1 MFGSKGRKERK
12 RLMALLL
19 AGAMV
24 LSGMGISPISVQAE
38 ETAVVQV
45 QETEPVETIV
55 EEQGEETVSGSDVV
69 VPEAEET
76 EVLETE
82 ETGETS
88 APAVQNA
95 DGIYVFEAAIDA
107 IISKLEKKAAIPEGK
122 YGTDNYFTLSGTATR
137 GNSNTYSAELGKT
150 ENGTLSFTVQGQASV
165 TISITS
171 TGSSNTSDF
180 ALLKSDGTKM
190 IPDGETTG
198 IITVYGTDPV
208 KEVKYSKLEA
218 GTYQMCS
225 PKDGNNTGRGVRLLS
240 AKVVDVPVSV
250 TKEYTF
256 DASTDAII
264 TKLEKKAAVPEG
276 KYGTDNYFTFS
287 GTVTRGNSSTF
298 SAEVGKTETGC
309 MSFAVQGQASVTIN
323 ITSTGSS
330 NTSDFALLK
339 SDGTKV
345 IPDGET
351 AGIITVYGTDPVKE
365 VKYSKLEAGTYQIC
379 SPKDGKNTGRGVRI
393 LSAKVSD
400 TTGGS
405 RPARADWSTVEAP
418 TLVSAKQITD
428 KNDIEVKGTGLVG
441 YDGADTLVITMKD
454 EAGTVVKTQSVAK
467 DGNDFTVTFTPENS
481 GKYVFSV
488 VATRDGEENKV
499 AENTLDVDFS
509 LVLATPVIS
518 SATSKGNNSVEVI
531 WGAVKEATGYIVT
544 AATEGE
550 QKVSVTTNADKTT
563 ALLTGLI
570 VGKAYTISVVAVRG
584 EDKTNPGT
592 ATVTVTAEAQRVWS
606 KSTYGS
612 STDSKNN
619 GVIGNANDGKV
630 TVYSEGGKG
639 KIVPGSTD
647 GLTFY
652 YTAIDPE
659 TENFTLTA
667 DIHVDSW
674 TLSNGQEGFG
684 MMVADAVGSNG
695 DGTAFWNNA
704 YQTIATKVEYY
715 WDGEDVTTDSSANK
729 ISMKL
734 GLGAISRLGVTADD
748 VAAIKNGTITMPAG
762 YVSETTTLE
771 TGAATKGPGTYNL
784 VGNWNK
790 KAEPT
795 GNLEN
800 LLTDFRLQIQRNN
813 TGYYLRYLDKD
824 NKVIKEVRYYD
835 LERTSLTQIDK
846 DNIYV
851 GFFASRNARITVSNI
866 DLKTITPADDEK
878 AEEREIEYVY
888 PINTIES
895 PAFSNSADYNLVY
908 YGNADGTLVVKDQ
921 NGKEVLNKEFKAL
934 TKETVALKLN
944 SGKNAF
950 TINFIPDKEYKPGEF
965 KLMTSYDPVTI
976 NHTVEY
982 KTVENNNIYV
992 SPNGKSNAAGTKDAP
1007 MDIYTAVKIAAPGQK
1022 ILIKEGT
1029 YNLSRTVKVER
1040 GINGT
1045 ADAMI
1050 YMIADP
1056 EAGSRPVF
1064 DFGGKCAGMILA
1076 GDYWYFQGFDVT
1088 RSADAQK
1095 GIQVSGNHNT
1105 LDRIKAYRNGN
1116 TGIQISR
1123 YLGTDQFDQW
1133 PAHNT
1138 ILNCSSYLNAD
1149 KGYED
1154 ADGFAAKLTVGQG
1167 NVFDGC
1173 IAAYNADDGWDLFAK
1188 VQSGSIGVVTIQ
1200 NCVAFKNG
1208 YILDENGREINAG
1221 NGNGFKMGGDSMPG
1235 AHVLKNSVAFANKA
1249 KGIDSNSCP
1258 DIKVYSSTTF
1268 DNESYNV
1275 AFYTNTAVNTAFA
1288 ADGILSYKVSNKV
1301 AEQFKLLGTQNAAD
1315 VKGATNYYFDGSK
1328 SVNNNGKEAA
1338 ASWFKSLDTASALKD
1353 GGITRNAD
1361 GTINMNGFLELTDE
1375 VPEGVGARMS
1385 GRTSGDITVTPDEPK
1400 QDDSKPENNNNNNN
1414 SNDNG
1419 SDSAGASSAPE
1430 TVNWN
1435 EVSSSVQDKVTE
1447 LAQNPAIAT
1456 VNMNIVCTGEVQV
1469 PQKVLNTIKGA
1480 NVTVAFHSG
1489 NGVAMSISGQDLKN
1503 KDLSKIQNIDLTVD
1517 QTSNN
1522 IPANVVAAKTSAPTR
1537 QLAIKD
1543 TGSFGV
1549 NVNIHVNVGKENAG
1563 KTANLY
1569 RYNAEKGRLEYCGS
1583 FTVTSNG
1590 QSMFALKRGGNYLV
1604 TVTERRPSESV
1615 WYAEGDYTVKP
1626 GDTLSKIAQRNH
1638 MTLAEL
1644 LRRNAQIT
1652 NRNLIKV
1659 GQRLNLN

>member
-1 MFGSKGRKERK
+1 MLGNRQGKKRK
-12 RLMALLL
+12 RWLALLL
-19 AGAMV
+19 AGAMI
-24 LSGMGISPISVQAE
+24 LSGMGTPSVVVQAE
-38 ETAVVQV
+38 ETDTVAV
-45 QETEPVETIV
+45 EAEAT
-55 EEQGEETVSGSDVV
+55 TVSGNENAETTEMQAADTQDDTQS
-69 VPEAEET
+69 VPEEAQIALLSEDVAVSAQDAAGDAEQYVLDAADLAQFTNGAKKDGEEQSAGT
-76 EVLETE
+76 DDYFTILWSSKSKVDGSKKSFEDGTAFTQRINLGGKLDVTNNKNGVSFKTTGAAEVKVYWVEGGDDNRQMALLTGSGTVVAK
-82 ETGETS
+82 TGETL
-88 APAVQNA
+88 AKNA
-95 DGIYVFEAAIDA
+95 AC
-107 IISKLEKKAAIPEGK
+107 ISVLK
-122 YGTDNYFTLSGTATR
+122 
-137 GNSNTYSAELGKT
+137 
-150 ENGTLSFTVQGQASV
+150 V
-165 TISITS
+165 T
-171 TGSSNTSDF
+171 
-180 ALLKSDGTKM
+180 
-190 IPDGETTG
+190 
-198 IITVYGTDPV
+198 
-208 KEVKYSKLEA
+208 EA
-218 GTYQMCS
+218 GTYYL
-225 PKDGNNTGRGVRLLS
+225 GGLENN
-240 AKVVDVPVSV
+240 
-250 TKEYTF
+250 
-256 DASTDAII
+256 
-264 TKLEKKAAVPEG
+264 
-276 KYGTDNYFTFS
+276 NYIF
-287 GTVTRGNSSTF
+287 
-298 SAEVGKTETGC
+298 
-309 MSFAVQGQASVTIN
+309 
-323 ITSTGSS
+323 
-330 NTSDFALLK
+330 
-339 SDGTKV
+339 KV
-345 IPDGET
+345 IVTE
-351 AGIITVYGTDPVKE
+351 
-365 VKYSKLEAGTYQIC
+365 
-379 SPKDGKNTGRGVRI
+379 
-393 LSAKVSD
+393 
-400 TTGGS
+400 TTGGTEK
-405 RPARADWSTVEAP
+405 PARADWSTVENP
-418 TLVSAKQITD
+418 EIISAVQNAGKVDVT
-428 KNDIEVKGTGLVG
+428 VKTNIG
-441 YDGADTLVITMKD
+441 YDGADKIEVAMSDAEGSVIGTAKSSKEGN
-454 EAGTVVKTQSVAK
+454 EAVVSFTPAASGTYT
-467 DGNDFTVTFTPENS
+467 FTV
-481 GKYVFSV
+481 K
-488 VATRDGEENKV
+488 AIRDGEEDKAGNSMN
-499 AENTLDVDFS
+499 ADF
-509 LVLATPVIS
+509 VLPLTAPKIS
-518 SATSKGNNSVEVI
+518 SATNVGKGAVALEWSE
-531 WGAVKEATGYIVT
+531 VKEAEKYVVTVEGTDNKTESTTT
-544 AATEGE
+544 AATISG
-550 QKVSVTTNADKTT
+550 
-563 ALLTGLI
+563 LT
-570 VGKAYTISVVAVRG
+570 VGNMYTISVVAVRG
-584 EDKTNPGT
+584 EDVSGKGT
-592 ATVTVTAEAQRVWS
+592 TEVTVVDEAQRVWRV
-606 KSTYGS
+606 STYGS

-684 MMVADAVGSNG
+684 MMAADAVGSNG

-704 YQTIATKVEYY
+704 YQAIATKVEYY
-715 WDGEDVTTDSSANK
+715 WDGEDVTTDISANK

-771 TGAATKGPGTYNL
+771 TGAAAKGPGTYNL

-800 LLTDFRLQIQRNN
+800 PLTDFRLQIQRNN

-835 LERTSLTQIDK
+835 LERNSLTQIDK

-878 AEEREIEYVY
+878 AEEREIQYVY

-895 PAFSNSADYNLVY
+895 PVFSNSADYNLVY

-944 SGKNAF
+944 SGKNTF

-1029 YNLSRTVKVER
+1029 YNLSSTVKVER

-1056 EAGSRPVF
+1056 EAGSRPVLDF
-1064 DFGGKCAGMILA
+1064 DGKCAGMILA

-1095 GIQVSGNHNT
+1095 GIQVSGNHNI
-1105 LDRIKAYRNGN
+1105 LDQIKAYKNGN

-1123 YLGTDQFDQW
+1123 YLGTDQFNQW

-1275 AFYTNTAVNTAFA
+1275 AFYTNTAVNTAFV

-1315 VKGATNYYFDGSK
+1315 VKGVTNYYFDGSK

-1338 ASWFKSLDTASALKD
+1338 ASWFKSLDTASALRD

-1400 QDDSKPENNNNNNN
+1400 QDDSKPENNNNNN

-1419 SDSAGASSAPE
+1419 SDSAGTSSAPE

-1447 LAQNPAIAT
+1447 IAQNPAIAT
-1456 VNMNIVCTGEVQV
+1456 VNMNMVCTGEVQV
-1469 PQKVLNTIKGA
+1469 PQKVLNTIKGT

-1517 QTSNN
+1517 QASNN

-1537 QLAIKD
+1537 QLEIKD

-1563 KTANLY
+1563 KTANMY

-1604 TVTERRPSESV
+1604 TVTEHRPSESV
-1615 WYAEGDYTVKP
+1615 WFAEGDYTIKP

-1652 NRNLIKV
+1652 NRNVIKV

>member
-1 MFGSKGRKERK
+1 MLGNRQGKKRK
-12 RLMALLL
+12 RWLALLL
-19 AGAMV
+19 AGAMI
-24 LSGMGISPISVQAE
+24 LSGMGTPSVVVQAE
-38 ETAVVQV
+38 ETDTVAV
-45 QETEPVETIV
+45 EAEAT
-55 EEQGEETVSGSDVV
+55 TVSGNENAETTEMQAADTQDDTQS
-69 VPEAEET
+69 VPEEAQIALLSEDVAVSAQDAAGNAEQYVLDAADLAQFTNGAKKDGEEQSAGT
-76 EVLETE
+76 DDYFTILWSSKSKVDGSKKSFEDGTAFTQRINLGGKLDVTNNKNGVSFKTTGAAEVKVYWVEGGDDNRQMALLTGSGTVVAKTE
-82 ETGETS
+82 ETL
-88 APAVQNA
+88 AKNA
-95 DGIYVFEAAIDA
+95 ACISVLKVTDA
-107 IISKLEKKAAIPEGK
+107 GTYYLGGLENN
-122 YGTDNYFTLSGTATR
+122 NYIF
-137 GNSNTYSAELGKT
+137 K
-150 ENGTLSFTVQGQASV
+150 VIV
-165 TISITS
+165 T
-171 TGSSNTSDF
+171 
-180 ALLKSDGTKM
+180 
-190 IPDGETTG
+190 ETTG
-198 IITVYGTDPV
+198 GT
-208 KEVKYSKLEA
+208 
-218 GTYQMCS
+218 
-225 PKDGNNTGRGVRLLS
+225 
-240 AKVVDVPVSV
+240 
-250 TKEYTF
+250 
-256 DASTDAII
+256 
-264 TKLEKKAAVPEG
+264 EK
-276 KYGTDNYFTFS
+276 
-287 GTVTRGNSSTF
+287 
-298 SAEVGKTETGC
+298 
-309 MSFAVQGQASVTIN
+309 
-323 ITSTGSS
+323 
-330 NTSDFALLK
+330 
-339 SDGTKV
+339 
-345 IPDGET
+345 
-351 AGIITVYGTDPVKE
+351 
-365 VKYSKLEAGTYQIC
+365 
-379 SPKDGKNTGRGVRI
+379 
-393 LSAKVSD
+393 
-400 TTGGS
+400 
-405 RPARADWSTVEAP
+405 PARADWSTVENP
-418 TLVSAKQITD
+418 EIISAVQNAGKVDVT
-428 KNDIEVKGTGLVG
+428 VKTNIG
-441 YDGADTLVITMKD
+441 YDGADKIEVAMSDAEGSVI
-454 EAGTVVKTQSVAK
+454 GTAKSSKEGNKAVVSFTPAAS
-467 DGNDFTVTFTPENS
+467 GTYTFTV
-481 GKYVFSV
+481 K
-488 VATRDGEENKV
+488 AIRDGEEDKAGNSMN
-499 AENTLDVDFS
+499 ADF
-509 LVLATPVIS
+509 VLPLTAPKIS
-518 SATSKGNNSVEVI
+518 SATNVGKGAVALEWSE
-531 WGAVKEATGYIVT
+531 VKEAEKYVVTVEGTDNKTESTTT
-544 AATEGE
+544 AATISG
-550 QKVSVTTNADKTT
+550 
-563 ALLTGLI
+563 LT
-570 VGKAYTISVVAVRG
+570 VGNMYTISVVAVRG
-584 EDKTNPGT
+584 EDVSGKGT
-592 ATVTVTAEAQRVWS
+592 TEVTVVDEAQRVWRV
-606 KSTYGS
+606 STYGS

-684 MMVADAVGSNG
+684 MMAADAVGSNG

-704 YQTIATKVEYY
+704 YQAIATKVEYY
-715 WDGEDVTTDSSANK
+715 WDGEDVTTDISANK

-771 TGAATKGPGTYNL
+771 TGAATNGPGTYNL

-800 LLTDFRLQIQRNN
+800 LLADFRLQIQRNN

-835 LERTSLTQIDK
+835 LERNSLTQIDK

-866 DLKTITPADDEK
+866 DLKTISPADDEK
-878 AEEREIEYVY
+878 AEEREIQYVY

-895 PAFSNSADYNLVY
+895 PVFSNSADYNLVY

-921 NGKEVLNKEFKAL
+921 NGKEVLNKEFKAF

-944 SGKNAF
+944 SGKNTF

-1029 YNLSRTVKVER
+1029 YNLSGTVKVER

-1095 GIQVSGNHNT
+1095 GIQVSGNHNI
-1105 LDRIKAYRNGN
+1105 LDQIKAYKNGN

-1123 YLGTDQFDQW
+1123 YLGTDQFNQW

-1275 AFYTNTAVNTAFA
+1275 AFYTNTAVNTAFV

-1315 VKGATNYYFDGSK
+1315 VKGVTNYYFDGSK

-1338 ASWFKSLDTASALKD
+1338 ASWFKSLDTASALRD

-1385 GRTSGDITVTPDEPK
+1385 GRISGDITVTPDEPK

-1414 SNDNG
+1414 NSNDNG
-1419 SDSAGASSAPE
+1419 SDSAGTSSAPE

-1447 LAQNPAIAT
+1447 IAQNPAIAT
-1456 VNMNIVCTGEVQV
+1456 VNMNMVCTGEVQV
-1469 PQKVLNTIKGA
+1469 PQKVLNTIKGT

-1517 QTSNN
+1517 QASNN
-1522 IPANVVAAKTSAPTR
+1522 IPANVVAAKTSAPTS
-1537 QLAIKD
+1537 QLEIKD

-1563 KTANLY
+1563 KTANMY

-1604 TVTERRPSESV
+1604 TVTEHRPSESV
-1615 WYAEGDYTVKP
+1615 WFAEGDYTIKP

-1652 NRNLIKV
+1652 NRNVIKV

>member
-1 MFGSKGRKERK
+1 MFGGKGRKERK
-12 RLMALLL
+12 RWMALLL

-38 ETAVVQV
+38 ETATAVEQV

-55 EEQGEETVSGSDVV
+55 EEQGEETVSGGDIE
-69 VPEAEET
+69 VPEVEET

-82 ETGETS
+82 EISEV
-88 APAVQNA
+88 AVQAAEVTVPVVQNTSGNSDGYVLDAAELATFGA
-95 DGIYVFEAAIDA
+95 DTKKDGDEETAGTDKYFTIHYSAGTKVEAKEKEFTDGYKSVNRINFAGAVKKTQNSISFTTTGKAKVKVYWGAADANREMA
-107 IISKLEKKAAIPEGK
+107 IINDS
-122 YGTDNYFTLSGTATR
+122 
-137 GNSNTYSAELGKT
+137 GKT
-150 ENGTLSFTVQGQASV
+150 IAV
-165 TISITS
+165 T
-171 TGSSNTSDF
+171 
-180 ALLKSDGTKM
+180 
-190 IPDGETTG
+190 
-198 IITVYGTDPV
+198 
-208 KEVKYSKLEA
+208 EVKPAKDQLCCWEVTLDDA
-218 GTYQMCS
+218 GTYYLGGS
-225 PKDGNNTGRGVRLLS
+225 
-240 AKVVDVPVSV
+240 
-250 TKEYTF
+250 
-256 DASTDAII
+256 
-264 TKLEKKAAVPEG
+264 EKKNYIFRVEVTEG
-276 KYGTDNYFTFS
+276 EQEEIS
-287 GTVTRGNSSTF
+287 
-298 SAEVGKTETGC
+298 
-309 MSFAVQGQASVTIN
+309 
-323 ITSTGSS
+323 
-330 NTSDFALLK
+330 
-339 SDGTKV
+339 
-345 IPDGET
+345 
-351 AGIITVYGTDPVKE
+351 
-365 VKYSKLEAGTYQIC
+365 
-379 SPKDGKNTGRGVRI
+379 
-393 LSAKVSD
+393 
-400 TTGGS
+400 
-405 RPARADWSTVEAP
+405 RADWSTVDAP
-418 TLVSAKQITD
+418 EIT
-428 KNDIEVKGTGLVG
+428 EVKQSGEKIDITVKAVVG
-441 YDGADTLVITMKD
+441 NDGADKIVVTLQNEENTEVGNVTSSAKKDKHTVSITPDKS
-454 EAGTVVKTQSVAK
+454 GTYTA
-467 DGNDFTVTFTPENS
+467 
-481 GKYVFSV
+481 SV
-488 VATRDGEENKV
+488 VATREGETDKAGNNMEV
-499 AENTLDVDFS
+499 YFS
-509 LVLATPVIS
+509 LPLATPVIS
-518 SATSKGNNSVEVI
+518 SATSKGNGAVEVV
-531 WGAVKEATGYIVT
+531 WSAVKEATGYAVT
-544 AATEGE
+544 ATAEGE
-550 QKVSVTTNADKTT
+550 NEVSKVVTADETT
-563 ALLTGLI
+563 ALLEKLK
-570 VGKAYTISVVAVRG
+570 VGKTYTISVVAVRG
-584 EDKTNPGT
+584 TENSEAGKT
-592 ATVTVTAEAQRVWS
+592 TVKMTAEAQRVWS

-684 MMVADAVGSNG
+684 MMAADAVGSNG
-695 DGTAFWNNA
+695 DGTAFWNNT
-704 YQTIATKVEYY
+704 YQAIATKVEYY

-800 LLTDFRLQIQRNN
+800 PLTDFRLQIQRNN

-934 TKETVALKLN
+934 AKETVALKLN
-944 SGKNAF
+944 NGKNAF

-1029 YNLSRTVKVER
+1029 YNLSSTVKVER

-1088 RSADAQK
+1088 GSADAQK
-1095 GIQVSGNHNT
+1095 GIQVSSNHNI
-1105 LDRIKAYRNGN
+1105 LDRIKAYKNGN

-1123 YLGTDQFDQW
+1123 YLGTDQFNQW

-1268 DNESYNV
+1268 DNGSYNV

-1328 SVNNNGKEAA
+1328 SVNNNGKEAT

-1385 GRTSGDITVTPDEPK
+1385 GRISGDITVIPDEPK
-1400 QDDSKPENNNNNNN
+1400 QDDSKPENNNNN

-1419 SDSAGASSAPE
+1419 SDSAGTSSTPE

-1447 LAQNPAIAT
+1447 IAQNPAIAT
-1456 VNMNIVCTGEVQV
+1456 VNMNMVCTGEVQV
-1469 PQKVLNTIKGA
+1469 PQKVLNTIKGT

-1522 IPANVVAAKTSAPTR
+1522 IPASVVAAKTSAPTR

-1615 WYAEGDYTVKP
+1615 WFAEGNYIVKA

-1638 MTLAEL
+1638 MTLTEL

>member
-1 MFGSKGRKERK
+1 MLITEVNGGMEMFGGKGRKKRK
-12 RLMALLL
+12 RWMALLL

-38 ETAVVQV
+38 ETATAVEQV

-55 EEQGEETVSGSDVV
+55 EEQGEETVSGGDIE
-69 VPEAEET
+69 VPEVEET

-82 ETGETS
+82 EISEV
-88 APAVQNA
+88 AVQAAEVTVPVVQNTSGNSDGYVLDAAELATFGA
-95 DGIYVFEAAIDA
+95 DTKKDGDEETAGTDKYFTIHYSAGTKVEAKEKEFTDGYKSVNRINFAGAVKKTQNSISFTTTGKAKVKVYWGAADANREMA
-107 IISKLEKKAAIPEGK
+107 IINDS
-122 YGTDNYFTLSGTATR
+122 
-137 GNSNTYSAELGKT
+137 GKT
-150 ENGTLSFTVQGQASV
+150 IAV
-165 TISITS
+165 T
-171 TGSSNTSDF
+171 
-180 ALLKSDGTKM
+180 
-190 IPDGETTG
+190 
-198 IITVYGTDPV
+198 
-208 KEVKYSKLEA
+208 EVKPAKDQLCCWEVTLEDA
-218 GTYQMCS
+218 GTYYLGGS
-225 PKDGNNTGRGVRLLS
+225 
-240 AKVVDVPVSV
+240 
-250 TKEYTF
+250 
-256 DASTDAII
+256 
-264 TKLEKKAAVPEG
+264 EKKNYIFRVEVTEG
-276 KYGTDNYFTFS
+276 EQEEIS
-287 GTVTRGNSSTF
+287 
-298 SAEVGKTETGC
+298 
-309 MSFAVQGQASVTIN
+309 
-323 ITSTGSS
+323 
-330 NTSDFALLK
+330 
-339 SDGTKV
+339 
-345 IPDGET
+345 
-351 AGIITVYGTDPVKE
+351 
-365 VKYSKLEAGTYQIC
+365 
-379 SPKDGKNTGRGVRI
+379 
-393 LSAKVSD
+393 
-400 TTGGS
+400 
-405 RPARADWSTVEAP
+405 RADWSTVAAP
-418 TLVSAKQITD
+418 EIA
-428 KNDIEVKGTGLVG
+428 EVKQSGGKIDITVKAVVG
-441 YDGADTLVITMKD
+441 NDGADKIVITLQNEENTEVGNVTSSAKKD
-454 EAGTVVKTQSVAK
+454 KHTVSITPDKSGTYTA
-467 DGNDFTVTFTPENS
+467 
-481 GKYVFSV
+481 SV
-488 VATRDGEENKV
+488 VATREGETDKAGNNMEV
-499 AENTLDVDFS
+499 YFS
-509 LVLATPVIS
+509 LPLATPVIS
-518 SATSKGNNSVEVI
+518 SATSKGNGAVEVV
-531 WGAVKEATGYIVT
+531 WSAVKEATGYAVT
-544 AATEGE
+544 ATAEGE
-550 QKVSVTTNADKTT
+550 NEVSKAVTADETT
-563 ALLTGLI
+563 ALLEGLT
-570 VGKAYTISVVAVRG
+570 VGKTYTINVVAVRG
-584 EDKTNPGT
+584 EDETKPGT

-684 MMVADAVGSNG
+684 MMAADAVGSNG
-695 DGTAFWNNA
+695 DGTAFWNNT
-704 YQTIATKVEYY
+704 YQAIATKVEYY

-800 LLTDFRLQIQRNN
+800 PLTDFRLQIQRNN

-944 SGKNAF
+944 NGKNAF

-1029 YNLSRTVKVER
+1029 YNLSGTVKVER

-1095 GIQVSGNHNT
+1095 GIQVSGNHNI
-1105 LDRIKAYRNGN
+1105 LDQIKAYKNGN

-1123 YLGTDQFDQW
+1123 YLGTDQFNQW

-1275 AFYTNTAVNTAFA
+1275 AFYTNTAVNTAFV

-1315 VKGATNYYFDGSK
+1315 VKGVTNYYFDGSK

-1385 GRTSGDITVTPDEPK
+1385 GRISGDITVTPDEPK
-1400 QDDSKPENNNNNNN
+1400 QDDSKPENNNNN

-1419 SDSAGASSAPE
+1419 SDSAGTSSAPE

-1447 LAQNPAIAT
+1447 IAQNPAIAT
-1456 VNMNIVCTGEVQV
+1456 VNMNMVCTGEVQV
-1469 PQKVLNTIKGA
+1469 PQKVLNTIKGT

-1517 QTSNN
+1517 QASNN
-1522 IPANVVAAKTSAPTR
+1522 IPANVVAAKTSVPTR
-1537 QLAIKD
+1537 QLVIKD

-1563 KTANLY
+1563 KTANMY

-1604 TVTERRPSESV
+1604 TVTEHRPSESV
-1615 WYAEGDYTVKP
+1615 WFAEGDYTIKP

-1652 NRNLIKV
+1652 NRNVIKV

>member
-1 MFGSKGRKERK
+1 MEMLGNRQGKKRK
-12 RLMALLL
+12 RWLALLL
-19 AGAMV
+19 AGAMI
-24 LSGMGISPISVQAE
+24 LSGMGTPSVVVQAE
-38 ETAVVQV
+38 ETDTVAV
-45 QETEPVETIV
+45 EAEAT
-55 EEQGEETVSGSDVV
+55 TVSGNENAETTEMQAADTQDDTQS
-69 VPEAEET
+69 VPEEAQIALLSEDVAVSAQDAAGDAEQYVLDATDLAQFTNGAKKDGEEQSAGT
-76 EVLETE
+76 DDYFTILWSSKSKVDGSKKSFEDGTAFTQRINLGGKLDVTNNKNGVSFKTTGAAEVKVYWVEGGDDNRQMALLTGSGTVVAKTE
-82 ETGETS
+82 ETL
-88 APAVQNA
+88 AKNA
-95 DGIYVFEAAIDA
+95 ACISVLKVTDA
-107 IISKLEKKAAIPEGK
+107 GTYYLGGLENN
-122 YGTDNYFTLSGTATR
+122 NYIF
-137 GNSNTYSAELGKT
+137 K
-150 ENGTLSFTVQGQASV
+150 VIV
-165 TISITS
+165 T
-171 TGSSNTSDF
+171 
-180 ALLKSDGTKM
+180 
-190 IPDGETTG
+190 ETTG
-198 IITVYGTDPV
+198 GT
-208 KEVKYSKLEA
+208 
-218 GTYQMCS
+218 
-225 PKDGNNTGRGVRLLS
+225 
-240 AKVVDVPVSV
+240 
-250 TKEYTF
+250 
-256 DASTDAII
+256 
-264 TKLEKKAAVPEG
+264 EK
-276 KYGTDNYFTFS
+276 
-287 GTVTRGNSSTF
+287 
-298 SAEVGKTETGC
+298 
-309 MSFAVQGQASVTIN
+309 
-323 ITSTGSS
+323 
-330 NTSDFALLK
+330 
-339 SDGTKV
+339 
-345 IPDGET
+345 
-351 AGIITVYGTDPVKE
+351 
-365 VKYSKLEAGTYQIC
+365 
-379 SPKDGKNTGRGVRI
+379 
-393 LSAKVSD
+393 
-400 TTGGS
+400 
-405 RPARADWSTVEAP
+405 PARADWSTVENP
-418 TLVSAKQITD
+418 EIISAVQNAGKVDVT
-428 KNDIEVKGTGLVG
+428 VKTNIG
-441 YDGADTLVITMKD
+441 YDGADKIEVAMSDAEGSVI
-454 EAGTVVKTQSVAK
+454 GTAKSSKEGNKAVVSFTPAAS
-467 DGNDFTVTFTPENS
+467 GTYTFTV
-481 GKYVFSV
+481 K
-488 VATRDGEENKV
+488 AIRDGEEDKAGNSMN
-499 AENTLDVDFS
+499 ADF
-509 LVLATPVIS
+509 VLPLTAPKIS
-518 SATSKGNNSVEVI
+518 SATNVGKGAVALEWSE
-531 WGAVKEATGYIVT
+531 VKEAEKYVVTVEGTDNKTESTTT
-544 AATEGE
+544 AATISG
-550 QKVSVTTNADKTT
+550 
-563 ALLTGLI
+563 LT
-570 VGKAYTISVVAVRG
+570 VGNMYTISVVAVRG
-584 EDKTNPGT
+584 EDVSGKGT
-592 ATVTVTAEAQRVWS
+592 TEVTVVDEAQRVWRV
-606 KSTYGS
+606 STYGS

-684 MMVADAVGSNG
+684 MMAADAVGSNG

-704 YQTIATKVEYY
+704 YQAIVTKVEYY

-795 GNLEN
+795 GSLEN
-800 LLTDFRLQIQRNN
+800 PLTDFRLQIQRNN

-835 LERTSLTQIDK
+835 LERNSLTQIDK

-895 PAFSNSADYNLVY
+895 PVFSNSADYNLVY

-944 SGKNAF
+944 SGKNTF
-950 TINFIPDKEYKPGEF
+950 TIKFIPDKEYKPGEF

-992 SPNGKSNAAGTKDAP
+992 SPNGKSNAAGTRDDP

-1029 YNLSRTVKVER
+1029 YDLSSTVKVER

-1095 GIQVSGNHNT
+1095 GIQVSGNHNI
-1105 LDRIKAYRNGN
+1105 LDRIKAYKNGN

-1123 YLGTDQFDQW
+1123 YLGTDQFNQW

-1315 VKGATNYYFDGSK
+1315 VKGVTNYYFDGSK
-1328 SVNNNGKEAA
+1328 TVNNNGKEAA

-1375 VPEGVGARMS
+1375 VPGGVGTRMS

-1400 QDDSKPENNNNNNN
+1400 QDDSKSDN
-1414 SNDNG
+1414 STNG
-1419 SDSAGASSAPE
+1419 DTGSTGSAATSSAPE

-1447 LAQNPAIAT
+1447 ITQNPAIAT
-1456 VNMNIVCTGEVQV
+1456 VNMNMVCTGEVQV
-1469 PQKVLNTIKGA
+1469 PQKVLNTIKGT

-1489 NGVAMSISGQDLKN
+1489 NGIAMSISGQDLKN

-1517 QTSNN
+1517 QASNN
-1522 IPANVVAAKTSAPTR
+1522 IPANVVTAKTSAPTR

-1563 KTANLY
+1563 KTANMY

-1615 WYAEGDYTVKP
+1615 WFAEGNYIVKA

-1638 MTLAEL
+1638 MTLTEL
-1644 LRRNAQIT
+1644 LRRNTQIT

>member
-1 MFGSKGRKERK
+1 MEMLGNRQGKKRK
-12 RLMALLL
+12 RWLALLL
-19 AGAMV
+19 AGAMI
-24 LSGMGISPISVQAE
+24 LSGMGTPSVVVQAE
-38 ETAVVQV
+38 ETDTVAV
-45 QETEPVETIV
+45 EAEAT
-55 EEQGEETVSGSDVV
+55 TVSGNENAETTEMQAADTQDDTQS
-69 VPEAEET
+69 VPEEAQIALLSEDVAVSAQDAAGDAEQYVLDAADLAQFTNGAKKDGEEQSAGT
-76 EVLETE
+76 DDYFTILWSSKSKVDGSKKSFEDGTAFTQRINLGGKLDVTNNKNGVSFKTTGAAEVKVYWVEGGDDNRQMALLTGSGTVVAK
-82 ETGETS
+82 TGETL
-88 APAVQNA
+88 AKNA
-95 DGIYVFEAAIDA
+95 TC
-107 IISKLEKKAAIPEGK
+107 ISVLK
-122 YGTDNYFTLSGTATR
+122 
-137 GNSNTYSAELGKT
+137 
-150 ENGTLSFTVQGQASV
+150 V
-165 TISITS
+165 T
-171 TGSSNTSDF
+171 
-180 ALLKSDGTKM
+180 
-190 IPDGETTG
+190 
-198 IITVYGTDPV
+198 
-208 KEVKYSKLEA
+208 EA
-218 GTYQMCS
+218 GTYYL
-225 PKDGNNTGRGVRLLS
+225 GGLENNNYIF
-240 AKVVDVPVSV
+240 KVIV
-250 TKEYTF
+250 
-256 DASTDAII
+256 
-264 TKLEKKAAVPEG
+264 
-276 KYGTDNYFTFS
+276 
-287 GTVTRGNSSTF
+287 
-298 SAEVGKTETGC
+298 TET
-309 MSFAVQGQASVTIN
+309 
-323 ITSTGSS
+323 TGS
-330 NTSDFALLK
+330 TEK
-339 SDGTKV
+339 
-345 IPDGET
+345 
-351 AGIITVYGTDPVKE
+351 
-365 VKYSKLEAGTYQIC
+365 
-379 SPKDGKNTGRGVRI
+379 
-393 LSAKVSD
+393 
-400 TTGGS
+400 
-405 RPARADWSTVEAP
+405 PARADWSTVENP
-418 TLVSAKQITD
+418 EIISAVQNAGKVDVT
-428 KNDIEVKGTGLVG
+428 VKTNIG
-441 YDGADTLVITMKD
+441 YDGADKIEVAMSDAEGSVIGTAKSSKEGN
-454 EAGTVVKTQSVAK
+454 EAVVSFTPAASGTYT
-467 DGNDFTVTFTPENS
+467 FTV
-481 GKYVFSV
+481 K
-488 VATRDGEENKV
+488 AIRDGEEDKAGNSMN
-499 AENTLDVDFS
+499 ADF
-509 LVLATPVIS
+509 VLPLTAPKIS
-518 SATSKGNNSVEVI
+518 SATNVGKGAVALEWSK
-531 WGAVKEATGYIVT
+531 VKEAEKYVVTVEGTDNKTESTTT
-544 AATEGE
+544 AATISG
-550 QKVSVTTNADKTT
+550 
-563 ALLTGLI
+563 LT
-570 VGKAYTISVVAVRG
+570 VGNMYTISVVAVRG
-584 EDKTNPGT
+584 EDVSGKGT
-592 ATVTVTAEAQRVWS
+592 TEVTVVDEAQRVWRV
-606 KSTYGS
+606 STYGS

-684 MMVADAVGSNG
+684 MMAADAVGSNG

-704 YQTIATKVEYY
+704 YQAIVTKVEYY

-800 LLTDFRLQIQRNN
+800 PLTDFRLQIQRNN

-835 LERTSLTQIDK
+835 LERNSLTQIDK

-878 AEEREIEYVY
+878 AEEREIQYVY

-895 PAFSNSADYNLVY
+895 PVFSNSADYNLIY

-944 SGKNAF
+944 SGKNTF

-1029 YNLSRTVKVER
+1029 YNLSGTVKVER

-1056 EAGSRPVF
+1056 EAGSRPVL

-1095 GIQVSGNHNT
+1095 GIQVSGNHNI
-1105 LDRIKAYRNGN
+1105 LDQIKAYKNGN

-1123 YLGTDQFDQW
+1123 YLGTDQFNQW

-1315 VKGATNYYFDGSK
+1315 VKGVTNYYFDGSK
-1328 SVNNNGKEAA
+1328 TVNNNGKEAT

-1400 QDDSKPENNNNNNN
+1400 QDDSKPENNNNNN

-1419 SDSAGASSAPE
+1419 SDSAGTSSAPE

-1447 LAQNPAIAT
+1447 IAQNPAIAT
-1456 VNMNIVCTGEVQV
+1456 VNMNMVCTGEVQV
-1469 PQKVLNTIKGA
+1469 PQKVLNTIKGT

-1517 QTSNN
+1517 QASNN

-1563 KTANLY
+1563 KTANMY
-1569 RYNAEKGRLEYCGS
+1569 RYNAEKGHLEYCGS

-1615 WYAEGDYTVKP
+1615 WFAEGDYTIKP

-1652 NRNLIKV
+1652 NRNVIKV

>member
-12 RLMALLL
+12 RLIALLL
-19 AGAMV
+19 AGTMV

-38 ETAVVQV
+38 ETATAVEQV

-55 EEQGEETVSGSDVV
+55 EEQGEETVSGGDIE
-69 VPEAEET
+69 VPEVEET

-82 ETGETS
+82 EISEV
-88 APAVQNA
+88 AVQAAEVTVPVVQNTSGNSDGYVLDAAELATFGA
-95 DGIYVFEAAIDA
+95 DTKKDGDEETAGTDKYFTIHYSAGTKVEAKEKEFTDGYKSVNRINFAGAVKKTQNSISFTTTGKAKVKVYWGAADANREMA
-107 IISKLEKKAAIPEGK
+107 IINDS
-122 YGTDNYFTLSGTATR
+122 
-137 GNSNTYSAELGKT
+137 GKT
-150 ENGTLSFTVQGQASV
+150 IAV
-165 TISITS
+165 T
-171 TGSSNTSDF
+171 
-180 ALLKSDGTKM
+180 
-190 IPDGETTG
+190 
-198 IITVYGTDPV
+198 
-208 KEVKYSKLEA
+208 EVKPAKDQLCCWEVTLDDA
-218 GTYQMCS
+218 GTYYLGGS
-225 PKDGNNTGRGVRLLS
+225 
-240 AKVVDVPVSV
+240 
-250 TKEYTF
+250 
-256 DASTDAII
+256 
-264 TKLEKKAAVPEG
+264 EKKNYIFRVEVTEG
-276 KYGTDNYFTFS
+276 EQEEIS
-287 GTVTRGNSSTF
+287 
-298 SAEVGKTETGC
+298 
-309 MSFAVQGQASVTIN
+309 
-323 ITSTGSS
+323 
-330 NTSDFALLK
+330 
-339 SDGTKV
+339 
-345 IPDGET
+345 
-351 AGIITVYGTDPVKE
+351 
-365 VKYSKLEAGTYQIC
+365 
-379 SPKDGKNTGRGVRI
+379 
-393 LSAKVSD
+393 
-400 TTGGS
+400 
-405 RPARADWSTVEAP
+405 RADWSTVDAP
-418 TLVSAKQITD
+418 EIT
-428 KNDIEVKGTGLVG
+428 EVKQSGEKIDITVKAVVG
-441 YDGADTLVITMKD
+441 NDGADKIVVTLQNEENTEVGNVTSSAKKDKHTVSITPDKS
-454 EAGTVVKTQSVAK
+454 GTYTA
-467 DGNDFTVTFTPENS
+467 
-481 GKYVFSV
+481 SV
-488 VATRDGEENKV
+488 VATREGETDKAGNNMEV
-499 AENTLDVDFS
+499 YFS
-509 LVLATPVIS
+509 LPLATPVIS
-518 SATSKGNNSVEVI
+518 SATSKGNGAVEVV
-531 WGAVKEATGYIVT
+531 WSAVKEATGYAVT
-544 AATEGE
+544 ATAEGE
-550 QKVSVTTNADKTT
+550 NEVSKAVTADETT
-563 ALLTGLI
+563 ALLEGLT
-570 VGKAYTISVVAVRG
+570 VGKTYTISVVAVRG
-584 EDKTNPGT
+584 ENKTNPGT

-684 MMVADAVGSNG
+684 MMAADAVGSNG
-695 DGTAFWNNA
+695 DGTAFWNNT
-704 YQTIATKVEYY
+704 YQAIATKVEYY

-800 LLTDFRLQIQRNN
+800 PLTDFRLQIQRNN

-934 TKETVALKLN
+934 AKETVALKLN
-944 SGKNAF
+944 NGKNAF

-1029 YNLSRTVKVER
+1029 YNLSSTVKVER

-1050 YMIADP
+1050 YIIADP

-1095 GIQVSGNHNT
+1095 GIQVSGNHNI
-1105 LDRIKAYRNGN
+1105 LDRIKAYKNGN

-1123 YLGTDQFDQW
+1123 YLGTDQFNQW

-1328 SVNNNGKEAA
+1328 SVNNNGKEAT

-1361 GTINMNGFLELTDE
+1361 GTVNMNGFLELTDE

-1385 GRTSGDITVTPDEPK
+1385 GRISGDITVIPDEPK
-1400 QDDSKPENNNNNNN
+1400 QDDSKPENNNNN

-1419 SDSAGASSAPE
+1419 SDSAGTSSTPE

-1447 LAQNPAIAT
+1447 IAQNPAIAT
-1456 VNMNIVCTGEVQV
+1456 VNMNVVCTGEVQV
-1469 PQKVLNTIKGA
+1469 PQKVLNTIKGT

-1522 IPANVVAAKTSAPTR
+1522 IPANVVAAKTSVPTR
-1537 QLAIKD
+1537 QLVIKD

-1615 WYAEGDYTVKP
+1615 WFAEGDYTIKL

-1652 NRNLIKV
+1652 NRNVIKV

>member
-1 MFGSKGRKERK
+1 MLGNRQGKKRK
-12 RLMALLL
+12 RWLALLL
-19 AGAMV
+19 AGAMI
-24 LSGMGISPISVQAE
+24 LSGMGTPSVVVQAE
-38 ETAVVQV
+38 ETDTVAV
-45 QETEPVETIV
+45 EAEAT
-55 EEQGEETVSGSDVV
+55 TVSGNENAETTEMQAADTQDDTQS
-69 VPEAEET
+69 VPEEAQIALLSEDVAVSAQDAAGNAEQYVLDAADLAQFTNGAKKDGEEQSAGT
-76 EVLETE
+76 DDYFTILWSSKSKVDGSKKSFEDGTAFTQRINLGGKLDVTNNKNGVSFKTTGAAEVKVYWVEGGDDNRQMALLTGSGTVVAKTE
-82 ETGETS
+82 ETL
-88 APAVQNA
+88 AKNA
-95 DGIYVFEAAIDA
+95 ACISVLKVTDA
-107 IISKLEKKAAIPEGK
+107 GTYYLGGLENN
-122 YGTDNYFTLSGTATR
+122 NYIF
-137 GNSNTYSAELGKT
+137 K
-150 ENGTLSFTVQGQASV
+150 VIV
-165 TISITS
+165 T
-171 TGSSNTSDF
+171 
-180 ALLKSDGTKM
+180 
-190 IPDGETTG
+190 ETTG
-198 IITVYGTDPV
+198 GT
-208 KEVKYSKLEA
+208 
-218 GTYQMCS
+218 
-225 PKDGNNTGRGVRLLS
+225 
-240 AKVVDVPVSV
+240 
-250 TKEYTF
+250 
-256 DASTDAII
+256 
-264 TKLEKKAAVPEG
+264 EK
-276 KYGTDNYFTFS
+276 
-287 GTVTRGNSSTF
+287 
-298 SAEVGKTETGC
+298 
-309 MSFAVQGQASVTIN
+309 
-323 ITSTGSS
+323 
-330 NTSDFALLK
+330 
-339 SDGTKV
+339 
-345 IPDGET
+345 
-351 AGIITVYGTDPVKE
+351 
-365 VKYSKLEAGTYQIC
+365 
-379 SPKDGKNTGRGVRI
+379 
-393 LSAKVSD
+393 
-400 TTGGS
+400 
-405 RPARADWSTVEAP
+405 PARADWSTVENP
-418 TLVSAKQITD
+418 EIISAVQNAGKVDVT
-428 KNDIEVKGTGLVG
+428 VKTNIG
-441 YDGADTLVITMKD
+441 YDGADKIEVAMSDAEGSVI
-454 EAGTVVKTQSVAK
+454 GTAKSSKEGNKAVVSFTPAAS
-467 DGNDFTVTFTPENS
+467 GTYTFTV
-481 GKYVFSV
+481 K
-488 VATRDGEENKV
+488 AIRDGEEDKAGNSMN
-499 AENTLDVDFS
+499 ADF
-509 LVLATPVIS
+509 VLPLTAPKIS
-518 SATSKGNNSVEVI
+518 SATNVGKGAVALEWSE
-531 WGAVKEATGYIVT
+531 VKEAEKYVVTVEGTDNKTESTTT
-544 AATEGE
+544 AATISG
-550 QKVSVTTNADKTT
+550 
-563 ALLTGLI
+563 LT
-570 VGKAYTISVVAVRG
+570 VGNMYTISVVAVRG
-584 EDKTNPGT
+584 EDVSGKGT
-592 ATVTVTAEAQRVWS
+592 TEVTVVDEAQRVWRV
-606 KSTYGS
+606 STYGS

-684 MMVADAVGSNG
+684 MMAADAVGSNG

-704 YQTIATKVEYY
+704 YQAIATKVEYY
-715 WDGEDVTTDSSANK
+715 WDGEDVTTDISANK

-771 TGAATKGPGTYNL
+771 TGAATNGPGTYNL

-795 GNLEN
+795 GNMEN
-800 LLTDFRLQIQRNN
+800 PLTDFRLQIQRNN

-866 DLKTITPADDEK
+866 DLKTISPADDEK

-895 PAFSNSADYNLVY
+895 PALSNSADYNLVY

-944 SGKNAF
+944 SGKNTF

-1007 MDIYTAVKIAAPGQK
+1007 MDIYTAVKIATPGQK

-1029 YNLSRTVKVER
+1029 YNLSGTVKVER

-1056 EAGSRPVF
+1056 EAGSRPVL

-1095 GIQVSGNHNT
+1095 GIQVSGNHNI
-1105 LDRIKAYRNGN
+1105 LDQIKAYKNGN

-1123 YLGTDQFDQW
+1123 YLGTDQFNQW

-1315 VKGATNYYFDGSK
+1315 VKGVTNYYFDGSK
-1328 SVNNNGKEAA
+1328 TVNNNGKEAA

-1414 SNDNG
+1414 NNSNDNG
-1419 SDSAGASSAPE
+1419 SGSAATSSAPE

-1447 LAQNPAIAT
+1447 ITQNPAIAT
-1456 VNMNIVCTGEVQV
+1456 VNMNMVCTGEVQV
-1469 PQKVLNTIKGA
+1469 PQKVLNTIKGT

-1489 NGVAMSISGQDLKN
+1489 NGIAMSISGQDLKN

-1517 QTSNN
+1517 QASNN

-1563 KTANLY
+1563 KTANMY
-1569 RYNAEKGRLEYCGS
+1569 RYNAEKGHLEYCGF

-1590 QSMFALKRGGNYLV
+1590 QSMFALERGGNYLV

-1615 WYAEGDYTVKP
+1615 WFAEGDYTIKP

-1638 MTLAEL
+1638 MTLTEL

-1652 NRNLIKV
+1652 NRNVIKV

>member
-1 MFGSKGRKERK
+1 MFGGKGRKERK
-12 RLMALLL
+12 RWMALLL

-38 ETAVVQV
+38 ETATAVEQV

-55 EEQGEETVSGSDVV
+55 EEQGEETVSGGDIE
-69 VPEAEET
+69 VPEVEET

-82 ETGETS
+82 EISEV
-88 APAVQNA
+88 AVQAAEVTVPVVQNTSGNSDGYVLDAAELATFGA
-95 DGIYVFEAAIDA
+95 DTKKDGDEETAGTDKYFTIHYSAGTKVEAKEKEFTDGYKSVNRINFAGAVKKTQNSISFTTTGKAKVKVYWGAADANREMA
-107 IISKLEKKAAIPEGK
+107 IINDS
-122 YGTDNYFTLSGTATR
+122 
-137 GNSNTYSAELGKT
+137 GKT
-150 ENGTLSFTVQGQASV
+150 IAV
-165 TISITS
+165 T
-171 TGSSNTSDF
+171 
-180 ALLKSDGTKM
+180 
-190 IPDGETTG
+190 
-198 IITVYGTDPV
+198 
-208 KEVKYSKLEA
+208 EVKPAKDQLCCWEVTLDDA
-218 GTYQMCS
+218 GTYYLGGS
-225 PKDGNNTGRGVRLLS
+225 
-240 AKVVDVPVSV
+240 
-250 TKEYTF
+250 
-256 DASTDAII
+256 
-264 TKLEKKAAVPEG
+264 EKKNYIFRVEVTEG
-276 KYGTDNYFTFS
+276 EQEEIS
-287 GTVTRGNSSTF
+287 
-298 SAEVGKTETGC
+298 
-309 MSFAVQGQASVTIN
+309 
-323 ITSTGSS
+323 
-330 NTSDFALLK
+330 
-339 SDGTKV
+339 
-345 IPDGET
+345 
-351 AGIITVYGTDPVKE
+351 
-365 VKYSKLEAGTYQIC
+365 
-379 SPKDGKNTGRGVRI
+379 
-393 LSAKVSD
+393 
-400 TTGGS
+400 
-405 RPARADWSTVEAP
+405 RADWSTVDAP
-418 TLVSAKQITD
+418 EIT
-428 KNDIEVKGTGLVG
+428 EVKQSGEKIDITVKAVVG
-441 YDGADTLVITMKD
+441 NDGADKIVVTLQNEENTEVGNVTSSAKKDKHTVSITPDKS
-454 EAGTVVKTQSVAK
+454 GTYTA
-467 DGNDFTVTFTPENS
+467 
-481 GKYVFSV
+481 SV
-488 VATRDGEENKV
+488 VATREGETDKAGNNMEV
-499 AENTLDVDFS
+499 YFS
-509 LVLATPVIS
+509 LPLATPVIS
-518 SATSKGNNSVEVI
+518 SATSKGNGAVEVV
-531 WGAVKEATGYIVT
+531 WSAVKEATGYAVT
-544 AATEGE
+544 ATAEGE
-550 QKVSVTTNADKTT
+550 NEVSKVVTADETT
-563 ALLTGLI
+563 ALLEGLT
-570 VGKAYTISVVAVRG
+570 VGKTYTISVVAVRG
-584 EDKTNPGT
+584 ENKTNPGT

-684 MMVADAVGSNG
+684 MMAADAVGSNG
-695 DGTAFWNNA
+695 DGTAFWNNT
-704 YQTIATKVEYY
+704 YQAIATKVEYY

-800 LLTDFRLQIQRNN
+800 PLTDFRLQIQRNN

-934 TKETVALKLN
+934 AKETVALKLN
-944 SGKNAF
+944 NGKNAF

-1029 YNLSRTVKVER
+1029 YNLSSTVKVER

-1088 RSADAQK
+1088 GSADAQK
-1095 GIQVSGNHNT
+1095 GIQVSGNHNI
-1105 LDRIKAYRNGN
+1105 LDRIKAYKNGN

-1123 YLGTDQFDQW
+1123 YLGTDQFNQW

-1328 SVNNNGKEAA
+1328 SVNNNGKEAT

-1361 GTINMNGFLELTDE
+1361 GTVNMNGFLELTDE

-1385 GRTSGDITVTPDEPK
+1385 GRISGDITVIPDEPK
-1400 QDDSKPENNNNNNN
+1400 QDDSKPENNNNN

-1419 SDSAGASSAPE
+1419 SDSAGTSSTPE

-1447 LAQNPAIAT
+1447 IAQNPAIAT
-1456 VNMNIVCTGEVQV
+1456 VNMNVVCTGEVQV
-1469 PQKVLNTIKGA
+1469 PQKVLNTIKGT

-1489 NGVAMSISGQDLKN
+1489 NGIAMSISGQDLKN

-1517 QTSNN
+1517 QASNN

-1615 WYAEGDYTVKP
+1615 WFAEGDYTIKP

-1652 NRNLIKV
+1652 NRNVIKV

>member
-1 MFGSKGRKERK
+1 MLGNRQGKKRK
-12 RLMALLL
+12 RWLALLL
-19 AGAMV
+19 AGAMI
-24 LSGMGISPISVQAE
+24 LSGMGTPSVVVQAE
-38 ETAVVQV
+38 ESDTVAV
-45 QETEPVETIV
+45 EAEAT
-55 EEQGEETVSGSDVV
+55 TVSGNENAETTEMQAADTQDDTQS
-69 VPEAEET
+69 VPEEAQIALLSEDVAVSAQDAAGDAEQYVLDAADLAQFTNGAKKDGEEQSAGT
-76 EVLETE
+76 DDYFTILWSSKSKVDGSKKSFEDGTAFTQRINLGGKLDVTNNKNGVSFKTTGAAEVKVYWVEGGDDNRQMALLTGSGTVVAKTE
-82 ETGETS
+82 ETL
-88 APAVQNA
+88 AKNA
-95 DGIYVFEAAIDA
+95 AC
-107 IISKLEKKAAIPEGK
+107 ISVLK
-122 YGTDNYFTLSGTATR
+122 
-137 GNSNTYSAELGKT
+137 
-150 ENGTLSFTVQGQASV
+150 V
-165 TISITS
+165 T
-171 TGSSNTSDF
+171 
-180 ALLKSDGTKM
+180 
-190 IPDGETTG
+190 
-198 IITVYGTDPV
+198 
-208 KEVKYSKLEA
+208 EA
-218 GTYQMCS
+218 GTYYL
-225 PKDGNNTGRGVRLLS
+225 GGLENN
-240 AKVVDVPVSV
+240 
-250 TKEYTF
+250 
-256 DASTDAII
+256 
-264 TKLEKKAAVPEG
+264 
-276 KYGTDNYFTFS
+276 NYIF
-287 GTVTRGNSSTF
+287 
-298 SAEVGKTETGC
+298 
-309 MSFAVQGQASVTIN
+309 
-323 ITSTGSS
+323 
-330 NTSDFALLK
+330 
-339 SDGTKV
+339 KV
-345 IPDGET
+345 IVTE
-351 AGIITVYGTDPVKE
+351 
-365 VKYSKLEAGTYQIC
+365 
-379 SPKDGKNTGRGVRI
+379 
-393 LSAKVSD
+393 
-400 TTGGS
+400 TTGGTEK
-405 RPARADWSTVEAP
+405 PARADWSTVENP
-418 TLVSAKQITD
+418 EIISAVQNAGKVDVT
-428 KNDIEVKGTGLVG
+428 VKTNIG
-441 YDGADTLVITMKD
+441 YDGADKIEVAMSDAEGSVI
-454 EAGTVVKTQSVAK
+454 GTAKSSKEGNKAVVSFTPAAS
-467 DGNDFTVTFTPENS
+467 GTYTFTV
-481 GKYVFSV
+481 K
-488 VATRDGEENKV
+488 AIRDGEEDKAGNSMN
-499 AENTLDVDFS
+499 ADF
-509 LVLATPVIS
+509 VLPLTAPKIS
-518 SATSKGNNSVEVI
+518 SATNVGKGAVALEWSE
-531 WGAVKEATGYIVT
+531 VKEAEKYVVTVEGTDNKTESTTT
-544 AATEGE
+544 AATISG
-550 QKVSVTTNADKTT
+550 
-563 ALLTGLI
+563 LT
-570 VGKAYTISVVAVRG
+570 VGNMYTISVVAVRG
-584 EDKTNPGT
+584 EDVSGKGT
-592 ATVTVTAEAQRVWS
+592 TEVTVVDEAQRVWRV
-606 KSTYGS
+606 STYGS

-684 MMVADAVGSNG
+684 MMAADAVGSNG

-704 YQTIATKVEYY
+704 YQAIATKVEYY

-795 GNLEN
+795 GNMEN
-800 LLTDFRLQIQRNN
+800 PLTDFRLQIQRNN

-866 DLKTITPADDEK
+866 DLKTISPADDEK

-944 SGKNAF
+944 SGKNTF

-1007 MDIYTAVKIAAPGQK
+1007 MDIYTAVKIATPGQK

-1029 YNLSRTVKVER
+1029 YNLSSTVKVER

-1095 GIQVSGNHNT
+1095 GIQVSGNHNI
-1105 LDRIKAYRNGN
+1105 LDQIKAYKNGN

-1123 YLGTDQFDQW
+1123 YLGTDQFNQW

-1235 AHVLKNSVAFANKA
+1235 AHVLKTSVAFANKA

-1275 AFYTNTAVNTAFA
+1275 AFYTNTAVNTAFV

-1315 VKGATNYYFDGSK
+1315 VKGVTNYYFDGSK
-1328 SVNNNGKEAA
+1328 TVNNNGKEAT

-1385 GRTSGDITVTPDEPK
+1385 GRTSGDIAVIPDEPK

-1419 SDSAGASSAPE
+1419 SGGAAISSAPE

-1447 LAQNPAIAT
+1447 ITQNPAIAT
-1456 VNMNIVCTGEVQV
+1456 VNMNMVCTGEVQV
-1469 PQKVLNTIKGA
+1469 PQKVLNTIKGT

-1563 KTANLY
+1563 KTANMY

-1604 TVTERRPSESV
+1604 TVTEHRPSESV
-1615 WYAEGDYTVKP
+1615 WFAEGDYTIKP

-1652 NRNLIKV
+1652 NRNVIKV

>member
-1 MFGSKGRKERK
+1 MEMLGNRQGKKRK
-12 RLMALLL
+12 RWLALLL
-19 AGAMV
+19 AGAMI
-24 LSGMGISPISVQAE
+24 LSGMGTPSVVVQAE
-38 ETAVVQV
+38 ESDTVAV
-45 QETEPVETIV
+45 EAEAT
-55 EEQGEETVSGSDVV
+55 TVSGNENAETTEMQAADTQDDTQS
-69 VPEAEET
+69 VPEEAQIALLSEDVAVSAQDAAGDAEQYVLDAADLAQFTNGAKKDGEEQSAGT
-76 EVLETE
+76 DDYFTILWSSKSKVDGSKKSFEDGTAFTQRINLGGKLDVTNNKNGVSFKTTGAAEVKVYWVEGGDDNRQMALLTGSGTVVAKTE
-82 ETGETS
+82 ETL
-88 APAVQNA
+88 AKNA
-95 DGIYVFEAAIDA
+95 AC
-107 IISKLEKKAAIPEGK
+107 ISVLK
-122 YGTDNYFTLSGTATR
+122 
-137 GNSNTYSAELGKT
+137 
-150 ENGTLSFTVQGQASV
+150 V
-165 TISITS
+165 T
-171 TGSSNTSDF
+171 
-180 ALLKSDGTKM
+180 
-190 IPDGETTG
+190 
-198 IITVYGTDPV
+198 
-208 KEVKYSKLEA
+208 EA
-218 GTYQMCS
+218 GTYYL
-225 PKDGNNTGRGVRLLS
+225 GGLENN
-240 AKVVDVPVSV
+240 
-250 TKEYTF
+250 
-256 DASTDAII
+256 
-264 TKLEKKAAVPEG
+264 
-276 KYGTDNYFTFS
+276 NYIF
-287 GTVTRGNSSTF
+287 
-298 SAEVGKTETGC
+298 
-309 MSFAVQGQASVTIN
+309 
-323 ITSTGSS
+323 
-330 NTSDFALLK
+330 
-339 SDGTKV
+339 KV
-345 IPDGET
+345 IVTE
-351 AGIITVYGTDPVKE
+351 
-365 VKYSKLEAGTYQIC
+365 
-379 SPKDGKNTGRGVRI
+379 
-393 LSAKVSD
+393 
-400 TTGGS
+400 TTGGTEK
-405 RPARADWSTVEAP
+405 PARADWSTVENP
-418 TLVSAKQITD
+418 EIISAVQNAGKVDVT
-428 KNDIEVKGTGLVG
+428 VKTNIG
-441 YDGADTLVITMKD
+441 YDGADKIEVAMSDAEGSVI
-454 EAGTVVKTQSVAK
+454 GTAKSSKEGNKAVVSFTPAAS
-467 DGNDFTVTFTPENS
+467 GTYTFTV
-481 GKYVFSV
+481 K
-488 VATRDGEENKV
+488 AIRDGEEDKAGNSMN
-499 AENTLDVDFS
+499 ADF
-509 LVLATPVIS
+509 VLPLTAPKIS
-518 SATSKGNNSVEVI
+518 SATNVGKGAVALEWSE
-531 WGAVKEATGYIVT
+531 VKEAEKYVVTVEGTDNKTESTTT
-544 AATEGE
+544 AATISG
-550 QKVSVTTNADKTT
+550 
-563 ALLTGLI
+563 LT
-570 VGKAYTISVVAVRG
+570 VGNMYTISVVAVRG
-584 EDKTNPGT
+584 EDVSGKGT
-592 ATVTVTAEAQRVWS
+592 TEVTVVDEAQRVWRV
-606 KSTYGS
+606 STYGS

-684 MMVADAVGSNG
+684 MMAADAVGSNG

-704 YQTIATKVEYY
+704 YQAIVTKVEYY

-795 GNLEN
+795 GSLEN
-800 LLTDFRLQIQRNN
+800 PLTDFRLQIQRNN

-835 LERTSLTQIDK
+835 LERNSLTQIDK

-895 PAFSNSADYNLVY
+895 PVFSNSADYNLVY

-944 SGKNAF
+944 SGKNTF

-992 SPNGKSNAAGTKDAP
+992 SPNGKSNAAGTKDDP

-1029 YNLSRTVKVER
+1029 YDLSSTVKVER

-1064 DFGGKCAGMILA
+1064 DFGGKCAGIILA

-1095 GIQVSGNHNT
+1095 GIQVSGNHNI
-1105 LDRIKAYRNGN
+1105 LDRIKAYKNGN

-1123 YLGTDQFDQW
+1123 YLGTDQFNQW

-1315 VKGATNYYFDGSK
+1315 VKGVTNYYFDGSK
-1328 SVNNNGKEAA
+1328 TVNNNGKEAA

-1414 SNDNG
+1414 NNSNDNG
-1419 SDSAGASSAPE
+1419 SGSAATSSAPE

-1447 LAQNPAIAT
+1447 ITQNPAIAT
-1456 VNMNIVCTGEVQV
+1456 VNMNMVCTGEVQV
-1469 PQKVLNTIKGA
+1469 PQKVLNTIKGT

-1489 NGVAMSISGQDLKN
+1489 NGIAMSISGQDLKN

-1517 QTSNN
+1517 QASNN
-1522 IPANVVAAKTSAPTR
+1522 IPANVVTAKTSAPTR

-1563 KTANLY
+1563 KTANMY

-1615 WYAEGDYTVKP
+1615 WFAEDNYIVKA

-1638 MTLAEL
+1638 MTLTEL

-1652 NRNLIKV
+1652 NRNAIKV

>member
-12 RLMALLL
+12 RLIALLL

-38 ETAVVQV
+38 ETATAVEQV

-55 EEQGEETVSGSDVV
+55 EEQGEETVSGGDIE
-69 VPEAEET
+69 VPEVEET

-82 ETGETS
+82 EISEV
-88 APAVQNA
+88 AVQAAEVTVPVVQNTSGNSDGYVLDAAELATFGA
-95 DGIYVFEAAIDA
+95 DTKKDGDEETAGTDKYFTIHYSAGTKVEAKEKEFTDGYKSVNRINFAGAVKKTQNSISFTTTGKAKVKVYWGAADANREMA
-107 IISKLEKKAAIPEGK
+107 IINDS
-122 YGTDNYFTLSGTATR
+122 
-137 GNSNTYSAELGKT
+137 GKT
-150 ENGTLSFTVQGQASV
+150 IAV
-165 TISITS
+165 T
-171 TGSSNTSDF
+171 
-180 ALLKSDGTKM
+180 
-190 IPDGETTG
+190 
-198 IITVYGTDPV
+198 
-208 KEVKYSKLEA
+208 EVKPAKDQLCCWEVTLDDA
-218 GTYQMCS
+218 GTYYLGGS
-225 PKDGNNTGRGVRLLS
+225 
-240 AKVVDVPVSV
+240 
-250 TKEYTF
+250 
-256 DASTDAII
+256 
-264 TKLEKKAAVPEG
+264 EKKNYIFRVEVTEG
-276 KYGTDNYFTFS
+276 EQEEIS
-287 GTVTRGNSSTF
+287 
-298 SAEVGKTETGC
+298 
-309 MSFAVQGQASVTIN
+309 
-323 ITSTGSS
+323 
-330 NTSDFALLK
+330 
-339 SDGTKV
+339 
-345 IPDGET
+345 
-351 AGIITVYGTDPVKE
+351 
-365 VKYSKLEAGTYQIC
+365 
-379 SPKDGKNTGRGVRI
+379 
-393 LSAKVSD
+393 
-400 TTGGS
+400 
-405 RPARADWSTVEAP
+405 RADWSTVDAP
-418 TLVSAKQITD
+418 EIT
-428 KNDIEVKGTGLVG
+428 EVKQSGEKIDITVKAVVG
-441 YDGADTLVITMKD
+441 NDGADKIVVTLQNEENTEVGNVTSSAKKDKHTVSITPDKS
-454 EAGTVVKTQSVAK
+454 GTYTA
-467 DGNDFTVTFTPENS
+467 
-481 GKYVFSV
+481 SV
-488 VATRDGEENKV
+488 VATREGETDKAGNNMEV
-499 AENTLDVDFS
+499 YFS
-509 LVLATPVIS
+509 LPLATPVIS
-518 SATSKGNNSVEVI
+518 SATSKGNGAVEVV
-531 WGAVKEATGYIVT
+531 WSAVKEATGYAVT
-544 AATEGE
+544 ATAEGE
-550 QKVSVTTNADKTT
+550 NEVSKAVTADETT
-563 ALLTGLI
+563 ALLEGLT
-570 VGKAYTISVVAVRG
+570 VGKTYTISVVAVRG
-584 EDKTNPGT
+584 ENKTNPGT

-684 MMVADAVGSNG
+684 MMAADAVGSNG
-695 DGTAFWNNA
+695 DGTAFWNNT
-704 YQTIATKVEYY
+704 YQAIATKVEYY

-800 LLTDFRLQIQRNN
+800 PLTDFRLQIQRNN

-934 TKETVALKLN
+934 AKETVALKLN
-944 SGKNAF
+944 NGKNAF

-1029 YNLSRTVKVER
+1029 YNLSSTVKVER

-1095 GIQVSGNHNT
+1095 GIQVSGNHNI
-1105 LDRIKAYRNGN
+1105 LDRIKAYKNGN

-1123 YLGTDQFDQW
+1123 YLGTDQFNQW

-1328 SVNNNGKEAA
+1328 SVNNNGKEAT

-1385 GRTSGDITVTPDEPK
+1385 GRISGDITVIPDEPK
-1400 QDDSKPENNNNNNN
+1400 QDDSKPESNNNNN

-1419 SDSAGASSAPE
+1419 SDSAGTSSTPE

-1447 LAQNPAIAT
+1447 IAQNPAIAT
-1456 VNMNIVCTGEVQV
+1456 VNMNMVCTGEVQV
-1469 PQKVLNTIKGA
+1469 PQKVLNTIKGT

-1522 IPANVVAAKTSAPTR
+1522 IPASVVAAKTSAPTR

-1563 KTANLY
+1563 KTANMY

-1615 WYAEGDYTVKP
+1615 WFAEGNYIVKA

-1638 MTLAEL
+1638 MTLTEL

>member
-1 MFGSKGRKERK
+1 MLGNRQGKKRK
-12 RLMALLL
+12 RWLALLL
-19 AGAMV
+19 AGAMI
-24 LSGMGISPISVQAE
+24 LSGMGTPSVVVQAE
-38 ETAVVQV
+38 ETDAVA
-45 QETEPVETIV
+45 VEAEAT
-55 EEQGEETVSGSDVV
+55 TVSGNENAETTEMQAADTQDDTQS
-69 VPEAEET
+69 VPEEAQIALLSEDVAVSAQDAAGDAEQYVLDAADLAQFTNGAKKDGEEQSAGT
-76 EVLETE
+76 DDYFTILWSSKSKVDGSKKSFEDGTAFTQRINLGGKLDVTNNKNGVSFKTTGAAEVKVYWVEGGDDNRQMALLTGSGTVVAKTE
-82 ETGETS
+82 ETL
-88 APAVQNA
+88 AKNA
-95 DGIYVFEAAIDA
+95 ACISVLKVTDA
-107 IISKLEKKAAIPEGK
+107 GTYYLGGLENN
-122 YGTDNYFTLSGTATR
+122 NYIF
-137 GNSNTYSAELGKT
+137 K
-150 ENGTLSFTVQGQASV
+150 VIV
-165 TISITS
+165 T
-171 TGSSNTSDF
+171 
-180 ALLKSDGTKM
+180 
-190 IPDGETTG
+190 ETTG
-198 IITVYGTDPV
+198 GTEKPV
-208 KEVKYSKLEA
+208 
-218 GTYQMCS
+218 
-225 PKDGNNTGRGVRLLS
+225 
-240 AKVVDVPVSV
+240 
-250 TKEYTF
+250 
-256 DASTDAII
+256 
-264 TKLEKKAAVPEG
+264 
-276 KYGTDNYFTFS
+276 
-287 GTVTRGNSSTF
+287 
-298 SAEVGKTETGC
+298 
-309 MSFAVQGQASVTIN
+309 
-323 ITSTGSS
+323 
-330 NTSDFALLK
+330 
-339 SDGTKV
+339 
-345 IPDGET
+345 
-351 AGIITVYGTDPVKE
+351 
-365 VKYSKLEAGTYQIC
+365 
-379 SPKDGKNTGRGVRI
+379 
-393 LSAKVSD
+393 
-400 TTGGS
+400 
-405 RPARADWSTVEAP
+405 RADWSTVENP
-418 TLVSAKQITD
+418 EIISAVQNAGKVDVT
-428 KNDIEVKGTGLVG
+428 VKTNIG
-441 YDGADTLVITMKD
+441 YDGADKIEVAMSDAEGSVI
-454 EAGTVVKTQSVAK
+454 GTAKSSKEGNKAVVSFTPAAS
-467 DGNDFTVTFTPENS
+467 GTYTFTV
-481 GKYVFSV
+481 K
-488 VATRDGEENKV
+488 AIRDGEEDKAGNSMN
-499 AENTLDVDFS
+499 ADF
-509 LVLATPVIS
+509 VLPLTAPKIS
-518 SATSKGNNSVEVI
+518 SATNVGKGAVALEWSE
-531 WGAVKEATGYIVT
+531 VKEAEKYVVTVEGTDNKTESTTT
-544 AATEGE
+544 AATISGL
-550 QKVSVTTNADKTT
+550 KVGNM
-563 ALLTGLI
+563 
-570 VGKAYTISVVAVRG
+570 YTISVVAVRG
-584 EDKTNPGT
+584 EDVSGKGT
-592 ATVTVTAEAQRVWS
+592 TEVTVVDEAQRVWRV
-606 KSTYGS
+606 STYGS

-684 MMVADAVGSNG
+684 MMAADAVGSNG

-704 YQTIATKVEYY
+704 YQAIVTKVEYY

-795 GNLEN
+795 GSLEN
-800 LLTDFRLQIQRNN
+800 PLTDFRLQIQRNN

-835 LERTSLTQIDK
+835 LERNSLTQIDK

-895 PAFSNSADYNLVY
+895 PVFSNSVDYNLVY

-944 SGKNAF
+944 SGKNTF

-992 SPNGKSNAAGTKDAP
+992 SPNGKSNAAGTKDDP

-1029 YNLSRTVKVER
+1029 YDLSSTVKVER

-1095 GIQVSGNHNT
+1095 GIQVSGNHNI
-1105 LDRIKAYRNGN
+1105 LDRIKAYKNGN

-1123 YLGTDQFDQW
+1123 YLGTDQFNQW

-1315 VKGATNYYFDGSK
+1315 VKGVTNYYFDGSK
-1328 SVNNNGKEAA
+1328 TVNNNGKEAA

-1419 SDSAGASSAPE
+1419 SGSAATSSAPE

-1447 LAQNPAIAT
+1447 ITQNPAIAT
-1456 VNMNIVCTGEVQV
+1456 VNMNMVCTGEVQV
-1469 PQKVLNTIKGA
+1469 PQKVLNTIKGT

-1489 NGVAMSISGQDLKN
+1489 NGIAMSISGQDLKN

-1517 QTSNN
+1517 QASNN
-1522 IPANVVAAKTSAPTR
+1522 IPANVVTAKTSAPTR

-1563 KTANLY
+1563 KTANMY
-1569 RYNAEKGRLEYCGS
+1569 RYNAEKGRLEYCGF

-1615 WYAEGDYTVKP
+1615 WFAEDNYIVKA

-1638 MTLAEL
+1638 MTLTEL

-1652 NRNLIKV
+1652 NRNSIKV

>member
-1 MFGSKGRKERK
+1 MFGGKGRKKRK
-12 RLMALLL
+12 RWMALLL

-38 ETAVVQV
+38 ETAVEQV
-45 QETEPVETIV
+45 QETEPVEAV
-55 EEQGEETVSGSDVV
+55 LAEQGEVTVSGGDVV
-69 VPEAEET
+69 VLEKVEKEAVKTSEEGEAAALTTEAE
-76 EVLETE
+76 V
-82 ETGETS
+82 
-88 APAVQNA
+88 PAVQNTSGNSDGYVLDAAELATFGA
-95 DGIYVFEAAIDA
+95 DTKKDGAEETAGTDKYFTIHYSAGTKVEAKEKEFTDGYKSVNRINFAGAVKKTQNSISFTTTGKAKVNVYWGAADANREMA
-107 IISKLEKKAAIPEGK
+107 IINDS
-122 YGTDNYFTLSGTATR
+122 
-137 GNSNTYSAELGKT
+137 GKT
-150 ENGTLSFTVQGQASV
+150 IAV
-165 TISITS
+165 T
-171 TGSSNTSDF
+171 
-180 ALLKSDGTKM
+180 
-190 IPDGETTG
+190 
-198 IITVYGTDPV
+198 
-208 KEVKYSKLEA
+208 EVKPAKDQLCCWEVTLEDA
-218 GTYQMCS
+218 GTYYLGGS
-225 PKDGNNTGRGVRLLS
+225 
-240 AKVVDVPVSV
+240 
-250 TKEYTF
+250 
-256 DASTDAII
+256 
-264 TKLEKKAAVPEG
+264 EKKNYIFRVEVTEG
-276 KYGTDNYFTFS
+276 EQEEIS
-287 GTVTRGNSSTF
+287 
-298 SAEVGKTETGC
+298 
-309 MSFAVQGQASVTIN
+309 
-323 ITSTGSS
+323 
-330 NTSDFALLK
+330 
-339 SDGTKV
+339 
-345 IPDGET
+345 
-351 AGIITVYGTDPVKE
+351 
-365 VKYSKLEAGTYQIC
+365 
-379 SPKDGKNTGRGVRI
+379 
-393 LSAKVSD
+393 
-400 TTGGS
+400 
-405 RPARADWSTVEAP
+405 RADWSTVAAP
-418 TLVSAKQITD
+418 EIA
-428 KNDIEVKGTGLVG
+428 EVKQSGGKIDITVKAVVG
-441 YDGADTLVITMKD
+441 NDGADKIVITLQNEENTEVGNVTSSAKKD
-454 EAGTVVKTQSVAK
+454 KHTVSITPDKSGTYTA
-467 DGNDFTVTFTPENS
+467 
-481 GKYVFSV
+481 SV
-488 VATRDGEENKV
+488 VATREGETDKAGNNKKV
-499 AENTLDVDFS
+499 YFS
-509 LVLATPVIS
+509 LPLATPVIS
-518 SATSKGNNSVEVI
+518 SATSKGNGAVEVV
-531 WGAVKEATGYIVT
+531 WSAVKEATGYAVT
-544 AATEGE
+544 ATAEGE
-550 QKVSVTTNADKTT
+550 NEVSKAVTADETT
-563 ALLTGLI
+563 ALLEGLS
-570 VGKAYTISVVAVRG
+570 VGKTYTISVVAVRS

-592 ATVTVTAEAQRVWS
+592 ATVTVTTEAQRVWS
-606 KSTYGS
+606 RSTYGS

-684 MMVADAVGSNG
+684 MMAADAVGSNG

-704 YQTIATKVEYY
+704 YQAIATKVEYY

-800 LLTDFRLQIQRNN
+800 PLTDFRLQIQRNN

-835 LERTSLTQIDK
+835 LERNSLTQIDK

-944 SGKNAF
+944 SGKNTF

-1029 YNLSRTVKVER
+1029 YNLSSTVKVER

-1095 GIQVSGNHNT
+1095 GIQVSGNHNI
-1105 LDRIKAYRNGN
+1105 LDRIKAHKNGN

-1123 YLGTDQFDQW
+1123 YLGTDQFNQW

-1208 YILDENGREINAG
+1208 YILDENGREVNAG

-1315 VKGATNYYFDGSK
+1315 VKGVTNYYFDGSK
-1328 SVNNNGKEAA
+1328 TVNNNGKEAA

-1400 QDDSKPENNNNNNN
+1400 QDDSKSDN
-1414 SNDNG
+1414 STNG
-1419 SDSAGASSAPE
+1419 DTGSTGSAATSSTPE

-1447 LAQNPAIAT
+1447 TTQNPAIAT
-1456 VNMNIVCTGEVQV
+1456 VNMNTVCTGEVQV
-1469 PQKVLNTIKGA
+1469 PQKVLNTIKGT

-1489 NGVAMSISGQDLKN
+1489 NGIAMSISGQDLKN

-1517 QTSNN
+1517 QASNN
-1522 IPANVVAAKTSAPTR
+1522 IPANAVATKTSTPTR

-1563 KTANLY
+1563 KTANMY

-1615 WYAEGDYTVKP
+1615 WFAEDNYIVKA

-1638 MTLAEL
+1638 MTLTEL

-1652 NRNLIKV
+1652 NRNVIKV

>member
-1 MFGSKGRKERK
+1 MFGGKGRKERK
-12 RLMALLL
+12 RWMALLL

-38 ETAVVQV
+38 ETATAVEQV

-55 EEQGEETVSGSDVV
+55 EEQGEETVSGGDIE
-69 VPEAEET
+69 VPEVEET

-82 ETGETS
+82 EISEV
-88 APAVQNA
+88 AVQAAEVTVPVVQNTSGNSDGYVLDAAELATFGVDTKKDGDEETAGTDKYFTIHYSAGTKVEAKEKEFTDGYKSVNRINFAGAVKKTQNSISFTTTGKAKVKVYWGAA
-95 DGIYVFEAAIDA
+95 DANREMA
-107 IISKLEKKAAIPEGK
+107 IINDS
-122 YGTDNYFTLSGTATR
+122 
-137 GNSNTYSAELGKT
+137 GKT
-150 ENGTLSFTVQGQASV
+150 IAV
-165 TISITS
+165 T
-171 TGSSNTSDF
+171 
-180 ALLKSDGTKM
+180 
-190 IPDGETTG
+190 
-198 IITVYGTDPV
+198 
-208 KEVKYSKLEA
+208 EVKPAKDQLCCWEVTLDDA
-218 GTYQMCS
+218 GTYYLGGS
-225 PKDGNNTGRGVRLLS
+225 
-240 AKVVDVPVSV
+240 
-250 TKEYTF
+250 
-256 DASTDAII
+256 
-264 TKLEKKAAVPEG
+264 EKKNYIFRVEVTEG
-276 KYGTDNYFTFS
+276 EQEEIS
-287 GTVTRGNSSTF
+287 
-298 SAEVGKTETGC
+298 
-309 MSFAVQGQASVTIN
+309 
-323 ITSTGSS
+323 
-330 NTSDFALLK
+330 
-339 SDGTKV
+339 
-345 IPDGET
+345 
-351 AGIITVYGTDPVKE
+351 
-365 VKYSKLEAGTYQIC
+365 
-379 SPKDGKNTGRGVRI
+379 
-393 LSAKVSD
+393 
-400 TTGGS
+400 
-405 RPARADWSTVEAP
+405 RADWSTVDAP
-418 TLVSAKQITD
+418 EIT
-428 KNDIEVKGTGLVG
+428 EVKQSGEKIDITVKAVVG
-441 YDGADTLVITMKD
+441 NDGADKIVVTLQNEENTEVGNVTSSAKKDKHTVSITPDKS
-454 EAGTVVKTQSVAK
+454 GTYTA
-467 DGNDFTVTFTPENS
+467 
-481 GKYVFSV
+481 SV
-488 VATRDGEENKV
+488 VATREGETDKAGNNMEV
-499 AENTLDVDFS
+499 YFS
-509 LVLATPVIS
+509 LPLATPVIS
-518 SATSKGNNSVEVI
+518 SATSKGNGAVEVV
-531 WGAVKEATGYIVT
+531 WSAVKEATGYAVT
-544 AATEGE
+544 ATAEGE
-550 QKVSVTTNADKTT
+550 NEVSKAVTADETT
-563 ALLTGLI
+563 ALLEGLT
-570 VGKAYTISVVAVRG
+570 VGKTYTISVVAVRG
-584 EDKTNPGT
+584 ENKTNPGT

-684 MMVADAVGSNG
+684 MMAADAVGSNG
-695 DGTAFWNNA
+695 DGTAFWNNT
-704 YQTIATKVEYY
+704 YQAIATKVEYY

-800 LLTDFRLQIQRNN
+800 PLTDFRLQIQRNN

-934 TKETVALKLN
+934 AKETVALKLN
-944 SGKNAF
+944 NGKNAF

-1029 YNLSRTVKVER
+1029 YNLSSTVKVER

-1095 GIQVSGNHNT
+1095 GIQVSGNHNI
-1105 LDRIKAYRNGN
+1105 LDRIKAYKNGN

-1123 YLGTDQFDQW
+1123 YLGTDQFNQW

-1328 SVNNNGKEAA
+1328 SVNNNGKEAT

-1385 GRTSGDITVTPDEPK
+1385 GRISGDITVIPDEPK
-1400 QDDSKPENNNNNNN
+1400 QDDSKPENNNNN

-1419 SDSAGASSAPE
+1419 SDSAGTSSTPE

-1447 LAQNPAIAT
+1447 IAQNPAIAT
-1456 VNMNIVCTGEVQV
+1456 VNMNMVCTGEVQV
-1469 PQKVLNTIKGA
+1469 PQKVLNTIKGT

-1522 IPANVVAAKTSAPTR
+1522 IPASVVAAKTSAPTR

-1563 KTANLY
+1563 KTANMY

-1615 WYAEGDYTVKP
+1615 WFAEGNYIVKA

-1638 MTLAEL
+1638 ITLTEL

>member
-12 RLMALLL
+12 RLIALLL
-19 AGAMV
+19 AGTMV

-38 ETAVVQV
+38 ETATAVEQV

-55 EEQGEETVSGSDVV
+55 EEQGEETVSGGDIE
-69 VPEAEET
+69 VPEVEET

-82 ETGETS
+82 EISEV
-88 APAVQNA
+88 AVQAAEVTVPVVQNTSGNSDGYVLDAAELATFGA
-95 DGIYVFEAAIDA
+95 DTKKDGDEETAGTDKYFTIHYSAGTKVEAKEKEFTDGYKSVNRINFAGAVKKTQNSISFTTTGKAKVKVYWGAADANREMA
-107 IISKLEKKAAIPEGK
+107 IINDS
-122 YGTDNYFTLSGTATR
+122 
-137 GNSNTYSAELGKT
+137 GKT
-150 ENGTLSFTVQGQASV
+150 IAV
-165 TISITS
+165 T
-171 TGSSNTSDF
+171 
-180 ALLKSDGTKM
+180 
-190 IPDGETTG
+190 
-198 IITVYGTDPV
+198 
-208 KEVKYSKLEA
+208 EVKPAKDQLCCWEVTLDDA
-218 GTYQMCS
+218 GTYYLGGS
-225 PKDGNNTGRGVRLLS
+225 
-240 AKVVDVPVSV
+240 
-250 TKEYTF
+250 
-256 DASTDAII
+256 
-264 TKLEKKAAVPEG
+264 EKKNYIFRVEVTEG
-276 KYGTDNYFTFS
+276 EQEEIS
-287 GTVTRGNSSTF
+287 
-298 SAEVGKTETGC
+298 
-309 MSFAVQGQASVTIN
+309 
-323 ITSTGSS
+323 
-330 NTSDFALLK
+330 
-339 SDGTKV
+339 
-345 IPDGET
+345 
-351 AGIITVYGTDPVKE
+351 
-365 VKYSKLEAGTYQIC
+365 
-379 SPKDGKNTGRGVRI
+379 
-393 LSAKVSD
+393 
-400 TTGGS
+400 
-405 RPARADWSTVEAP
+405 RADWSTVDAP
-418 TLVSAKQITD
+418 EIT
-428 KNDIEVKGTGLVG
+428 EVKQSGEKIDITVKAVVG
-441 YDGADTLVITMKD
+441 NDGADKIVVTLQNEENTEVGNVTSSAKKDKHTVSITPDKS
-454 EAGTVVKTQSVAK
+454 GTYTA
-467 DGNDFTVTFTPENS
+467 
-481 GKYVFSV
+481 SV
-488 VATRDGEENKV
+488 VATREGETDKAGNNMEV
-499 AENTLDVDFS
+499 YFS
-509 LVLATPVIS
+509 LPLATPVIS
-518 SATSKGNNSVEVI
+518 SATSKGNGAVEVV
-531 WGAVKEATGYIVT
+531 WSAVKEATGYAVT
-544 AATEGE
+544 ATAEGE
-550 QKVSVTTNADKTT
+550 NEVSKAVTADETT
-563 ALLTGLI
+563 ALLEGLT
-570 VGKAYTISVVAVRG
+570 VGKTYTISVVAVRG
-584 EDKTNPGT
+584 ENKTNPGT

-684 MMVADAVGSNG
+684 MMAADAVGSNG
-695 DGTAFWNNA
+695 DGTAFWNNT
-704 YQTIATKVEYY
+704 YQAIATKVEYY

-729 ISMKL
+729 ISMKI

-800 LLTDFRLQIQRNN
+800 PLTDFRLQIQRNN

-934 TKETVALKLN
+934 AKETVALKLN
-944 SGKNAF
+944 NGKNAF

-1029 YNLSRTVKVER
+1029 YNLSSTVKVER

-1095 GIQVSGNHNT
+1095 GIQVSGNHNI
-1105 LDRIKAYRNGN
+1105 LDRIKAYKNGN

-1123 YLGTDQFDQW
+1123 YLGTDQFNQW

-1328 SVNNNGKEAA
+1328 SVNNNGKEAT

-1361 GTINMNGFLELTDE
+1361 GTVNMNGFLELTDE

-1385 GRTSGDITVTPDEPK
+1385 GRISGDITVIPDEPK
-1400 QDDSKPENNNNNNN
+1400 QDDSKPENNNNN

-1419 SDSAGASSAPE
+1419 SDSAGTSSTPE

-1447 LAQNPAIAT
+1447 IAQNPAIAT
-1456 VNMNIVCTGEVQV
+1456 VNMNVVCTGEVQV
-1469 PQKVLNTIKGA
+1469 PQKVLNTIKGT

-1522 IPANVVAAKTSAPTR
+1522 IPANVVAAKTSVPTR
-1537 QLAIKD
+1537 QLVIKD

-1615 WYAEGDYTVKP
+1615 WFAEGDYTIKP

-1652 NRNLIKV
+1652 NRNVIKV

>member
-1 MFGSKGRKERK
+1 MCIARKADGGMEMLGNRQGKKRK
-12 RLMALLL
+12 RWLALLL
-19 AGAMV
+19 AGAMI
-24 LSGMGISPISVQAE
+24 LSGMGTPSVVVQAE
-38 ETAVVQV
+38 ETDTVAV
-45 QETEPVETIV
+45 EAEAT
-55 EEQGEETVSGSDVV
+55 TVSGNENAETTEMQAADTQDDTQS
-69 VPEAEET
+69 VPEEAQIALLSEDVAVSAQDAAGDAEQYVLDAADLAQFTNGAKKDGEEQSAGT
-76 EVLETE
+76 DDYFTILWSSKSKVDGSKKSFEDGTAFTQRINLGGKLDVTNNKNGVSFKTTGAAEVKVYWVEGGDDNRQMALLTGSGTVVAK
-82 ETGETS
+82 TGETL
-88 APAVQNA
+88 AKNA
-95 DGIYVFEAAIDA
+95 AC
-107 IISKLEKKAAIPEGK
+107 ISVLK
-122 YGTDNYFTLSGTATR
+122 
-137 GNSNTYSAELGKT
+137 
-150 ENGTLSFTVQGQASV
+150 V
-165 TISITS
+165 T
-171 TGSSNTSDF
+171 
-180 ALLKSDGTKM
+180 
-190 IPDGETTG
+190 
-198 IITVYGTDPV
+198 
-208 KEVKYSKLEA
+208 EA
-218 GTYQMCS
+218 GTYYL
-225 PKDGNNTGRGVRLLS
+225 GGLENN
-240 AKVVDVPVSV
+240 
-250 TKEYTF
+250 
-256 DASTDAII
+256 
-264 TKLEKKAAVPEG
+264 
-276 KYGTDNYFTFS
+276 NYIF
-287 GTVTRGNSSTF
+287 
-298 SAEVGKTETGC
+298 
-309 MSFAVQGQASVTIN
+309 
-323 ITSTGSS
+323 
-330 NTSDFALLK
+330 
-339 SDGTKV
+339 KV
-345 IPDGET
+345 IVTE
-351 AGIITVYGTDPVKE
+351 
-365 VKYSKLEAGTYQIC
+365 
-379 SPKDGKNTGRGVRI
+379 
-393 LSAKVSD
+393 
-400 TTGGS
+400 TTGGTEK
-405 RPARADWSTVEAP
+405 PARADWSTVENP
-418 TLVSAKQITD
+418 EIISAVQNAGKVDVT
-428 KNDIEVKGTGLVG
+428 VKTNIG
-441 YDGADTLVITMKD
+441 YDGADKIEVAMSDAEGSVIGTAKSSKEGN
-454 EAGTVVKTQSVAK
+454 EAVVSFTPAASGTYT
-467 DGNDFTVTFTPENS
+467 FTV
-481 GKYVFSV
+481 K
-488 VATRDGEENKV
+488 AIRDGEEDKAGNSMN
-499 AENTLDVDFS
+499 ADF
-509 LVLATPVIS
+509 VLPLTAPKIS
-518 SATSKGNNSVEVI
+518 SATNVGKGAVALEWSE
-531 WGAVKEATGYIVT
+531 VKEAEKYVVTVEGTDNKTESTTT
-544 AATEGE
+544 AATISG
-550 QKVSVTTNADKTT
+550 
-563 ALLTGLI
+563 LT
-570 VGKAYTISVVAVRG
+570 VGNMYTISVVAVRG
-584 EDKTNPGT
+584 EDVSGKGT
-592 ATVTVTAEAQRVWS
+592 TEVTVVDEAQRVWRV
-606 KSTYGS
+606 STYGS

-684 MMVADAVGSNG
+684 MMAADAVGSNG

-704 YQTIATKVEYY
+704 YQAIATKVEYY

-771 TGAATKGPGTYNL
+771 TGAAAKGPGTYNL

-795 GNLEN
+795 GSLEN
-800 LLTDFRLQIQRNN
+800 PLTDFRLQIQRNN

-835 LERTSLTQIDK
+835 LERNSLTQIDK

-908 YGNADGTLVVKDQ
+908 YGNADGTLVVRDE
-921 NGKEVLNKEFKAL
+921 NGKKVLNKEFKAL

-944 SGKNAF
+944 SGKNTF

-1029 YNLSRTVKVER
+1029 YNLSSTVKVER

-1095 GIQVSGNHNT
+1095 GIQVSGNHNI
-1105 LDRIKAYRNGN
+1105 LDQIKAYKNGN

-1123 YLGTDQFDQW
+1123 YLGTDQFNQW

-1275 AFYTNTAVNTAFA
+1275 AFYTNTAVNTAFV

-1315 VKGATNYYFDGSK
+1315 VKGVTNYYFDGSK

-1338 ASWFKSLDTASALKD
+1338 ASWFKSLDTASALRD

-1385 GRTSGDITVTPDEPK
+1385 GRISGDITVTPDEPK
-1400 QDDSKPENNNNNNN
+1400 QDDSKPENNNNNNNN

-1447 LAQNPAIAT
+1447 IAQNPAIAT
-1456 VNMNIVCTGEVQV
+1456 VNMNMVCTGEVQV
-1469 PQKVLNTIKGA
+1469 PQKVLNTIKGT

-1517 QTSNN
+1517 QASNN
-1522 IPANVVAAKTSAPTR
+1522 IPANVVAAKTSAPTS
-1537 QLAIKD
+1537 QLEIKD

-1563 KTANLY
+1563 KTANMY

-1615 WYAEGDYTVKP
+1615 WYAEGDYTVKA

-1652 NRNLIKV
+1652 NRNVIKV

>member
-12 RLMALLL
+12 RLIALLL
-19 AGAMV
+19 AGTMV

-38 ETAVVQV
+38 ETATAVEQV

-55 EEQGEETVSGSDVV
+55 EEQGEETVSGGDIE
-69 VPEAEET
+69 VPEVEET

-82 ETGETS
+82 EISEV
-88 APAVQNA
+88 AVQAAEVTVPVVQNTSGNSDGYVLDAAELATFGA
-95 DGIYVFEAAIDA
+95 DTKKDGDEETAGTDKYFTIHYSAGTKVEAKEKKFTDGYKSVNRINFAGAVKKTQNSISFTTTGKAKVKVYWGAADANREMA
-107 IISKLEKKAAIPEGK
+107 IINDS
-122 YGTDNYFTLSGTATR
+122 
-137 GNSNTYSAELGKT
+137 GKT
-150 ENGTLSFTVQGQASV
+150 IAV
-165 TISITS
+165 T
-171 TGSSNTSDF
+171 
-180 ALLKSDGTKM
+180 
-190 IPDGETTG
+190 
-198 IITVYGTDPV
+198 
-208 KEVKYSKLEA
+208 EVKPAKDQLCCWEVTLDDA
-218 GTYQMCS
+218 GTYYLGGS
-225 PKDGNNTGRGVRLLS
+225 
-240 AKVVDVPVSV
+240 
-250 TKEYTF
+250 
-256 DASTDAII
+256 
-264 TKLEKKAAVPEG
+264 EKKNYIFRVEVTEG
-276 KYGTDNYFTFS
+276 EQEEIS
-287 GTVTRGNSSTF
+287 
-298 SAEVGKTETGC
+298 
-309 MSFAVQGQASVTIN
+309 
-323 ITSTGSS
+323 
-330 NTSDFALLK
+330 
-339 SDGTKV
+339 
-345 IPDGET
+345 
-351 AGIITVYGTDPVKE
+351 
-365 VKYSKLEAGTYQIC
+365 
-379 SPKDGKNTGRGVRI
+379 
-393 LSAKVSD
+393 
-400 TTGGS
+400 
-405 RPARADWSTVEAP
+405 RADWSTVDAP
-418 TLVSAKQITD
+418 EIT
-428 KNDIEVKGTGLVG
+428 EVKQSGEKIDITVKAVVG
-441 YDGADTLVITMKD
+441 NDGADKIVVTLQNEENTEVGNVTSSAKKDKHTVSITPDKS
-454 EAGTVVKTQSVAK
+454 GTYTA
-467 DGNDFTVTFTPENS
+467 
-481 GKYVFSV
+481 SV
-488 VATRDGEENKV
+488 VATREGETDKAGNNMEV
-499 AENTLDVDFS
+499 YFS
-509 LVLATPVIS
+509 LPLATPVIS
-518 SATSKGNNSVEVI
+518 SATSKGNGAVEVV
-531 WGAVKEATGYIVT
+531 WSAVKEATGYAVT
-544 AATEGE
+544 ATAEGE
-550 QKVSVTTNADKTT
+550 NEVSKAVTADETT
-563 ALLTGLI
+563 VLLEGLT
-570 VGKAYTISVVAVRG
+570 VGKTYTISVVAVRG
-584 EDKTNPGT
+584 ENKTNPGT

-684 MMVADAVGSNG
+684 MMAADAVGSNG
-695 DGTAFWNNA
+695 DGTAFWNNT
-704 YQTIATKVEYY
+704 YQAIATKVEYY

-800 LLTDFRLQIQRNN
+800 PLTDFRLQIQRNN

-934 TKETVALKLN
+934 AKETVALKLN
-944 SGKNAF
+944 NGKNAF

-992 SPNGKSNAAGTKDAP
+992 SPNGKSNVAGTKDAP

-1029 YNLSRTVKVER
+1029 YNLSSTVIVER

-1095 GIQVSGNHNT
+1095 GIQVSGNHNI
-1105 LDRIKAYRNGN
+1105 LDRIKAYKNGN

-1123 YLGTDQFDQW
+1123 YLGTDQFNQW

-1328 SVNNNGKEAA
+1328 SVNNNGKEAT

-1385 GRTSGDITVTPDEPK
+1385 GRISGDITVIPDEPK
-1400 QDDSKPENNNNNNN
+1400 QDDSKPENNNNN

-1419 SDSAGASSAPE
+1419 SDSAGTSSTPE

-1447 LAQNPAIAT
+1447 IAQNPAIAT
-1456 VNMNIVCTGEVQV
+1456 VNMNVVCTGEVQV
-1469 PQKVLNTIKGA
+1469 PQKVLNTIKGT

-1522 IPANVVAAKTSAPTR
+1522 IPASVVAAKTSAPTR

-1615 WYAEGDYTVKP
+1615 WFAEGDYTIKP

>member
-1 MFGSKGRKERK
+1 MLGNRQGKKRK
-12 RLMALLL
+12 RWLALLL
-19 AGAMV
+19 AGAMI
-24 LSGMGISPISVQAE
+24 LSGMGTPSVVVQAE
-38 ETAVVQV
+38 ETDTVAV
-45 QETEPVETIV
+45 EAEAA
-55 EEQGEETVSGSDVV
+55 TVSGNENAETTEMQAADTQDDTQS
-69 VPEAEET
+69 VPEEAQIAVLSEDVAVSAQDVAGDAEQYVLDAADLAQFTNGAKKDGEEQSAGT
-76 EVLETE
+76 DDYFTILWSSKSKVDGSKKSFEDGTAFTQRINLGGKLDVTNNKNGVSFKTTGAAEVKVYWVEGGDDNRQMALLTGSGTVVAKTE
-82 ETGETS
+82 ETLAKNAACIS
-88 APAVQNA
+88 ALKVT
-95 DGIYVFEAAIDA
+95 DA
-107 IISKLEKKAAIPEGK
+107 GTYYLGGLENN
-122 YGTDNYFTLSGTATR
+122 NYIF
-137 GNSNTYSAELGKT
+137 K
-150 ENGTLSFTVQGQASV
+150 VIV
-165 TISITS
+165 T
-171 TGSSNTSDF
+171 
-180 ALLKSDGTKM
+180 
-190 IPDGETTG
+190 ETTG
-198 IITVYGTDPV
+198 GT
-208 KEVKYSKLEA
+208 
-218 GTYQMCS
+218 
-225 PKDGNNTGRGVRLLS
+225 
-240 AKVVDVPVSV
+240 
-250 TKEYTF
+250 
-256 DASTDAII
+256 
-264 TKLEKKAAVPEG
+264 EK
-276 KYGTDNYFTFS
+276 
-287 GTVTRGNSSTF
+287 
-298 SAEVGKTETGC
+298 
-309 MSFAVQGQASVTIN
+309 
-323 ITSTGSS
+323 
-330 NTSDFALLK
+330 
-339 SDGTKV
+339 
-345 IPDGET
+345 
-351 AGIITVYGTDPVKE
+351 
-365 VKYSKLEAGTYQIC
+365 
-379 SPKDGKNTGRGVRI
+379 
-393 LSAKVSD
+393 
-400 TTGGS
+400 
-405 RPARADWSTVEAP
+405 PARADWSTVENP
-418 TLVSAKQITD
+418 EIISAVQNAGKVDVT
-428 KNDIEVKGTGLVG
+428 VKTNIG
-441 YDGADTLVITMKD
+441 YDGADKIEVAMSDAEGSVIGTAKSSKEGN
-454 EAGTVVKTQSVAK
+454 EAVVSFTPAASGTYT
-467 DGNDFTVTFTPENS
+467 FTV
-481 GKYVFSV
+481 K
-488 VATRDGEENKV
+488 AIRDGEEDKAGNSMN
-499 AENTLDVDFS
+499 ADF
-509 LVLATPVIS
+509 VLPLTAPKIS
-518 SATSKGNNSVEVI
+518 SATNVGKGAVALEWSE
-531 WGAVKEATGYIVT
+531 VKEAEKYVVTVEGTDNKTESTTT
-544 AATEGE
+544 AATISG
-550 QKVSVTTNADKTT
+550 
-563 ALLTGLI
+563 LT
-570 VGKAYTISVVAVRG
+570 VGNMYTISVVAVRG
-584 EDKTNPGT
+584 EDVSGKGT
-592 ATVTVTAEAQRVWS
+592 TEVTVVDEAQRVWRV
-606 KSTYGS
+606 STYGS

-684 MMVADAVGSNG
+684 MMAADAVGSNG

-704 YQTIATKVEYY
+704 YQAIATKVEYY

-800 LLTDFRLQIQRNN
+800 PLTDFRLQIQRNN

-835 LERTSLTQIDK
+835 LERNSLTQIDK

-950 TINFIPDKEYKPGEF
+950 MINFIPDKEYKPGEF

-1029 YNLSRTVKVER
+1029 YNLSSTVKVER

-1095 GIQVSGNHNT
+1095 GIQVSGNHNI
-1105 LDRIKAYRNGN
+1105 LDRIKAYKNGN

-1123 YLGTDQFDQW
+1123 YLGTDQFNQW

-1200 NCVAFKNG
+1200 NSVAFKNG

-1315 VKGATNYYFDGSK
+1315 VKGVTNYYFDGSK
-1328 SVNNNGKEAA
+1328 TVNNNGKEAS

-1400 QDDSKPENNNNNNN
+1400 QDGSKPENNNNNNNNN

-1419 SDSAGASSAPE
+1419 SDSAGTSSAPE

-1447 LAQNPAIAT
+1447 ITQNPAIAT
-1456 VNMNIVCTGEVQV
+1456 VNMNMVCTGEVQV
-1469 PQKVLNTIKGA
+1469 PQKVLNTIKGT

-1489 NGVAMSISGQDLKN
+1489 NGIAMSISGQDLKN

-1517 QTSNN
+1517 QASNN
-1522 IPANVVAAKTSAPTR
+1522 IPANVVTAKTSAPTR

-1563 KTANLY
+1563 KTANMY

-1615 WYAEGDYTVKP
+1615 WFAEDNYIVKA

-1638 MTLAEL
+1638 MTLTEL

-1652 NRNLIKV
+1652 NRNVIKV
-1659 GQRLNLN
+1659 GQRMNLN

>member
-1 MFGSKGRKERK
+1 MLGNRQGKKRK
-12 RLMALLL
+12 RWLALLL
-19 AGAMV
+19 AGAMI
-24 LSGMGISPISVQAE
+24 LSGMGTPSVVVQAE
-38 ETAVVQV
+38 ETDTVAV
-45 QETEPVETIV
+45 EAEAT
-55 EEQGEETVSGSDVV
+55 TVSGNENAETTEMQAADTQDDTQS
-69 VPEAEET
+69 VPEEAQIALLSEDVAVSAQDAAGDAEQYVLDAADLAQFTNGAKKDGEEQSAGT
-76 EVLETE
+76 DDYFTILWSSKSKVDGSKKSFEDGTAFTQRINLGGKLDVTNNKNGVSFKTTGAAEVKVYWVEGGADNRQMALLTGSGTVVAK
-82 ETGETS
+82 TGETL
-88 APAVQNA
+88 AKNA
-95 DGIYVFEAAIDA
+95 TC
-107 IISKLEKKAAIPEGK
+107 ISVLK
-122 YGTDNYFTLSGTATR
+122 
-137 GNSNTYSAELGKT
+137 
-150 ENGTLSFTVQGQASV
+150 V
-165 TISITS
+165 T
-171 TGSSNTSDF
+171 
-180 ALLKSDGTKM
+180 
-190 IPDGETTG
+190 
-198 IITVYGTDPV
+198 
-208 KEVKYSKLEA
+208 EA
-218 GTYQMCS
+218 GTYYL
-225 PKDGNNTGRGVRLLS
+225 GGLENNNYIF
-240 AKVVDVPVSV
+240 KVIV
-250 TKEYTF
+250 
-256 DASTDAII
+256 
-264 TKLEKKAAVPEG
+264 
-276 KYGTDNYFTFS
+276 
-287 GTVTRGNSSTF
+287 
-298 SAEVGKTETGC
+298 TET
-309 MSFAVQGQASVTIN
+309 
-323 ITSTGSS
+323 TGS
-330 NTSDFALLK
+330 TEK
-339 SDGTKV
+339 
-345 IPDGET
+345 
-351 AGIITVYGTDPVKE
+351 
-365 VKYSKLEAGTYQIC
+365 
-379 SPKDGKNTGRGVRI
+379 
-393 LSAKVSD
+393 
-400 TTGGS
+400 
-405 RPARADWSTVEAP
+405 PARADWSTVENP
-418 TLVSAKQITD
+418 EIISAVQNAGKVDVT
-428 KNDIEVKGTGLVG
+428 VKTNIG
-441 YDGADTLVITMKD
+441 YDGADKIEVAMSDAEGSVIGTAKSSKEGN
-454 EAGTVVKTQSVAK
+454 EAVVSFTPAASGTYT
-467 DGNDFTVTFTPENS
+467 FTV
-481 GKYVFSV
+481 K
-488 VATRDGEENKV
+488 AIRDGEEDKAGNSMN
-499 AENTLDVDFS
+499 ADF
-509 LVLATPVIS
+509 VLPLTAPKIS
-518 SATSKGNNSVEVI
+518 SATNVGKGAVALEWSE
-531 WGAVKEATGYIVT
+531 VKEAEKYVVTVEGTDNKTESTTT
-544 AATEGE
+544 AATISG
-550 QKVSVTTNADKTT
+550 
-563 ALLTGLI
+563 LT
-570 VGKAYTISVVAVRG
+570 VGNMYTISVVAVRG
-584 EDKTNPGT
+584 EDVSGKGT
-592 ATVTVTAEAQRVWS
+592 TEVTVVDEAQRVWRV
-606 KSTYGS
+606 STYGS

-684 MMVADAVGSNG
+684 MMAADAVGSNG

-704 YQTIATKVEYY
+704 YQAIATKVEYY
-715 WDGEDVTTDSSANK
+715 WDGEDVTADSSANK

-795 GNLEN
+795 GSLEN
-800 LLTDFRLQIQRNN
+800 PLTDFRLQIQRNN

-835 LERTSLTQIDK
+835 LERNSLTQIDK

-895 PAFSNSADYNLVY
+895 PVFSNSADYNLVY

-944 SGKNAF
+944 SGKNTF

-992 SPNGKSNAAGTKDAP
+992 SPNGKSNAAGTKDDP

-1029 YNLSRTVKVER
+1029 YDLSSTVKVER

-1095 GIQVSGNHNT
+1095 GIQVSGNHNI
-1105 LDRIKAYRNGN
+1105 LDRIKAYKNGN

-1123 YLGTDQFDQW
+1123 YLGTDQFNQW

-1315 VKGATNYYFDGSK
+1315 VKGVTNYYFDGSK
-1328 SVNNNGKEAA
+1328 TVNNNGKEAA

-1414 SNDNG
+1414 NNSNDNG
-1419 SDSAGASSAPE
+1419 SGSAATSSAPE

-1447 LAQNPAIAT
+1447 ITQNPAIAT
-1456 VNMNIVCTGEVQV
+1456 VNMNMVCTGEVQV
-1469 PQKVLNTIKGA
+1469 PQKVLNTIKGT

-1489 NGVAMSISGQDLKN
+1489 NGIAMSISGQDLKN

-1517 QTSNN
+1517 QASNN
-1522 IPANVVAAKTSAPTR
+1522 IPANVVTAKTSAPTR

-1563 KTANLY
+1563 KTANMY

-1615 WYAEGDYTVKP
+1615 WFAEDNYIVKA

-1638 MTLAEL
+1638 MTLTEL

-1652 NRNLIKV
+1652 NRNVIKV
-1659 GQRLNLN
+1659 GQRMNLN

>member
-1 MFGSKGRKERK
+1 MEMLGNRQGKKRK
-12 RLMALLL
+12 RWLALLL
-19 AGAMV
+19 AGAMI
-24 LSGMGISPISVQAE
+24 LSGMGTPSVVVQAE
-38 ETAVVQV
+38 ETDTVAV
-45 QETEPVETIV
+45 EAEAT
-55 EEQGEETVSGSDVV
+55 TVSGNENAETTEMQAADTQDDTQS
-69 VPEAEET
+69 VPEEAQIALLSEDVAVSAQDAAGDAEQYVLDAADLAQFTNGAKKDGEEQSAGT
-76 EVLETE
+76 DDYFTILWSSKSKVDGSKKSFEDGTAFTQRINLGGKLDVTNNKNGVNFKTTGAAEVKVYWVEGGDDNRQMALLTGSGTVVAKTE
-82 ETGETS
+82 ETL
-88 APAVQNA
+88 AKNA
-95 DGIYVFEAAIDA
+95 AC
-107 IISKLEKKAAIPEGK
+107 ISVLK
-122 YGTDNYFTLSGTATR
+122 
-137 GNSNTYSAELGKT
+137 
-150 ENGTLSFTVQGQASV
+150 V
-165 TISITS
+165 T
-171 TGSSNTSDF
+171 
-180 ALLKSDGTKM
+180 
-190 IPDGETTG
+190 
-198 IITVYGTDPV
+198 
-208 KEVKYSKLEA
+208 EA
-218 GTYQMCS
+218 GTYYL
-225 PKDGNNTGRGVRLLS
+225 GGLENN
-240 AKVVDVPVSV
+240 
-250 TKEYTF
+250 
-256 DASTDAII
+256 
-264 TKLEKKAAVPEG
+264 
-276 KYGTDNYFTFS
+276 NYIF
-287 GTVTRGNSSTF
+287 
-298 SAEVGKTETGC
+298 
-309 MSFAVQGQASVTIN
+309 
-323 ITSTGSS
+323 
-330 NTSDFALLK
+330 
-339 SDGTKV
+339 KV
-345 IPDGET
+345 IVTE
-351 AGIITVYGTDPVKE
+351 
-365 VKYSKLEAGTYQIC
+365 
-379 SPKDGKNTGRGVRI
+379 
-393 LSAKVSD
+393 
-400 TTGGS
+400 TTGGTEK
-405 RPARADWSTVEAP
+405 PARADWSTVENP
-418 TLVSAKQITD
+418 EIISAVQNAGKVDVT
-428 KNDIEVKGTGLVG
+428 VKTNIG
-441 YDGADTLVITMKD
+441 YDGADKIEVAMSDAEGSVI
-454 EAGTVVKTQSVAK
+454 GTAKSSKEGNKAVVSFTPAAS
-467 DGNDFTVTFTPENS
+467 GTYTFTV
-481 GKYVFSV
+481 K
-488 VATRDGEENKV
+488 AIRDGEEDKAGNSMN
-499 AENTLDVDFS
+499 ADF
-509 LVLATPVIS
+509 VLPLTAPKIS
-518 SATSKGNNSVEVI
+518 SATNVGKGAVALEWSE
-531 WGAVKEATGYIVT
+531 VKEAEKYVVTVEGTDNKTESTTT
-544 AATEGE
+544 AATISG
-550 QKVSVTTNADKTT
+550 
-563 ALLTGLI
+563 LT
-570 VGKAYTISVVAVRG
+570 VGNMYTISVVAVRG
-584 EDKTNPGT
+584 EDVSGKGT
-592 ATVTVTAEAQRVWS
+592 TEVTVVDEAQRVWRV
-606 KSTYGS
+606 STYGS

-684 MMVADAVGSNG
+684 MMAADAVGSNG

-704 YQTIATKVEYY
+704 YQAIVTKVEYY

-795 GNLEN
+795 GSLEN
-800 LLTDFRLQIQRNN
+800 PLTDFRLQIQRNN

-835 LERTSLTQIDK
+835 LERNSLTQIDK

-888 PINTIES
+888 SINTIES
-895 PAFSNSADYNLVY
+895 PVFSNSADYNLVY

-944 SGKNAF
+944 SGKNTF

-992 SPNGKSNAAGTKDAP
+992 SPNGKSNAAGTKDDP

-1029 YNLSRTVKVER
+1029 YDLSSTVKVER

-1095 GIQVSGNHNT
+1095 GIQVSGNHNI
-1105 LDRIKAYRNGN
+1105 LDRIKAYKNGN

-1123 YLGTDQFDQW
+1123 YLGTDQFNQW

-1315 VKGATNYYFDGSK
+1315 VKGVTNYYFDGSK
-1328 SVNNNGKEAA
+1328 TVNNNGKEAA

-1375 VPEGVGARMS
+1375 VPGGVGARMS

-1400 QDDSKPENNNNNNN
+1400 QDDSKSDN
-1414 SNDNG
+1414 STNG
-1419 SDSAGASSAPE
+1419 DTGSTGSAATSSAPE

-1447 LAQNPAIAT
+1447 ITQNPAIAT
-1456 VNMNIVCTGEVQV
+1456 VNMNMVCTGEVQV
-1469 PQKVLNTIKGA
+1469 PQKVLNTIKGT

-1489 NGVAMSISGQDLKN
+1489 NGIAMSISGQDLKN

-1517 QTSNN
+1517 QASNN
-1522 IPANVVAAKTSAPTR
+1522 IPANVVTAKTSAPTR

-1563 KTANLY
+1563 KTANMY

-1615 WYAEGDYTVKP
+1615 WFAEDNYIVKA

-1638 MTLAEL
+1638 MTLTEL

-1652 NRNLIKV
+1652 NRNMIKV
-1659 GQRLNLN
+1659 GQRMNLN

>member
-1 MFGSKGRKERK
+1 MEMLGNRQGKKRK
-12 RLMALLL
+12 RWLALLL
-19 AGAMV
+19 AGAMI
-24 LSGMGISPISVQAE
+24 LSGMGTPSVVVQAE
-38 ETAVVQV
+38 ETDTVAV
-45 QETEPVETIV
+45 EAEAT
-55 EEQGEETVSGSDVV
+55 TVSGNENAETTEMQAADTQDDTQS
-69 VPEAEET
+69 VPEEAQIALLSEDVAVSAQDAAGNAEQYVLDAADLAQFTNGAKKDGEEQSAGT
-76 EVLETE
+76 DDYFTILWSSKSKVDGSKKSFEDGTAFTQRINLGGKLDVTNNKNGVSFKTTGAAEVKVYWVEGGDDNRQMALLTGSGTVVAKTE
-82 ETGETS
+82 ETL
-88 APAVQNA
+88 AKNA
-95 DGIYVFEAAIDA
+95 ACISVLKVTDA
-107 IISKLEKKAAIPEGK
+107 GTYYLGGLENN
-122 YGTDNYFTLSGTATR
+122 NYIF
-137 GNSNTYSAELGKT
+137 K
-150 ENGTLSFTVQGQASV
+150 VIV
-165 TISITS
+165 T
-171 TGSSNTSDF
+171 
-180 ALLKSDGTKM
+180 
-190 IPDGETTG
+190 ETTG
-198 IITVYGTDPV
+198 GT
-208 KEVKYSKLEA
+208 
-218 GTYQMCS
+218 
-225 PKDGNNTGRGVRLLS
+225 
-240 AKVVDVPVSV
+240 
-250 TKEYTF
+250 
-256 DASTDAII
+256 
-264 TKLEKKAAVPEG
+264 EK
-276 KYGTDNYFTFS
+276 
-287 GTVTRGNSSTF
+287 
-298 SAEVGKTETGC
+298 
-309 MSFAVQGQASVTIN
+309 
-323 ITSTGSS
+323 
-330 NTSDFALLK
+330 
-339 SDGTKV
+339 
-345 IPDGET
+345 
-351 AGIITVYGTDPVKE
+351 
-365 VKYSKLEAGTYQIC
+365 
-379 SPKDGKNTGRGVRI
+379 
-393 LSAKVSD
+393 
-400 TTGGS
+400 
-405 RPARADWSTVEAP
+405 PARADWSTVENP
-418 TLVSAKQITD
+418 EIISAVQNAGKVDVT
-428 KNDIEVKGTGLVG
+428 VKTNIG
-441 YDGADTLVITMKD
+441 YDGADKIEVAMSDAEGSVI
-454 EAGTVVKTQSVAK
+454 GTAKSSKEGNKAVVSFTPAAS
-467 DGNDFTVTFTPENS
+467 GTYTFTV
-481 GKYVFSV
+481 K
-488 VATRDGEENKV
+488 AIRDGEEDKAGNSMN
-499 AENTLDVDFS
+499 ADF
-509 LVLATPVIS
+509 VLPLTAPKIS
-518 SATSKGNNSVEVI
+518 SATNVGKGAVALEWSE
-531 WGAVKEATGYIVT
+531 VKEAEKYVVTVEGTDNKTESTTT
-544 AATEGE
+544 AATISG
-550 QKVSVTTNADKTT
+550 
-563 ALLTGLI
+563 LT
-570 VGKAYTISVVAVRG
+570 VGNMYTISVVAVRG
-584 EDKTNPGT
+584 EDVSGKGT
-592 ATVTVTAEAQRVWS
+592 TEVTVVDEAQRVWRV
-606 KSTYGS
+606 STYGS

-684 MMVADAVGSNG
+684 MMAADAVGSNG

-704 YQTIATKVEYY
+704 YQAIATKVEYY
-715 WDGEDVTTDSSANK
+715 WDGEDVTADSSANK

-795 GNLEN
+795 GSLEN
-800 LLTDFRLQIQRNN
+800 PLTDFRLQIQRNN

-835 LERTSLTQIDK
+835 LERNSLTQIDK

-895 PAFSNSADYNLVY
+895 PVFSNSADYNLVY

-944 SGKNAF
+944 SGKNTF

-1029 YNLSRTVKVER
+1029 YNLSSTVKVER

-1095 GIQVSGNHNT
+1095 GIQVSGNHNI
-1105 LDRIKAYRNGN
+1105 LDQIKAYKNGN

-1123 YLGTDQFDQW
+1123 YLGTDQFNQW

-1275 AFYTNTAVNTAFA
+1275 AFYTNTAVNTAFV

-1315 VKGATNYYFDGSK
+1315 VKGVTNYYFDGSK

-1338 ASWFKSLDTASALKD
+1338 ASWFKSLDTASALRD

-1385 GRTSGDITVTPDEPK
+1385 GRISGDITVTPDEPK
-1400 QDDSKPENNNNNNN
+1400 QDDSKPENNNNNNNN

-1447 LAQNPAIAT
+1447 IAQNPAIAT
-1456 VNMNIVCTGEVQV
+1456 VNMNMVCTGEVQV
-1469 PQKVLNTIKGA
+1469 PQKVLNTIKGT

-1517 QTSNN
+1517 QASNN
-1522 IPANVVAAKTSAPTR
+1522 IPANVVAAKTSAPTS
-1537 QLAIKD
+1537 QLEIKD

-1563 KTANLY
+1563 KTANMY

-1604 TVTERRPSESV
+1604 TVTEHRPSESV
-1615 WYAEGDYTVKP
+1615 WFAEGDYTIKP

-1652 NRNLIKV
+1652 NRNVIKV

>member
-1 MFGSKGRKERK
+1 MCIVRKADGGMEMLDNRQGKKRK
-12 RLMALLL
+12 RWLALLL
-19 AGAMV
+19 AGAMI
-24 LSGMGISPISVQAE
+24 LSGMGTPSVVVQAE
-38 ETAVVQV
+38 ETDTVAV
-45 QETEPVETIV
+45 EAEAA
-55 EEQGEETVSGSDVV
+55 TVSGNENVETTEMQAADTQDDTQS
-69 VPEAEET
+69 VPEEAQIAVLSEDVAVSAQDAAGDAEQYVLDAADLAQFTNGAKKDGEEQSAGT
-76 EVLETE
+76 DDYFTILWSSKSKVDGSKKSFEDGTAFTQRINLGGKLDVTNNKNGVSFKTTGAAEVKVYWVEGGDDNRQMALLTGSGTVVAKTE
-82 ETGETS
+82 ETL
-88 APAVQNA
+88 AKNA
-95 DGIYVFEAAIDA
+95 AC
-107 IISKLEKKAAIPEGK
+107 ISVLK
-122 YGTDNYFTLSGTATR
+122 
-137 GNSNTYSAELGKT
+137 
-150 ENGTLSFTVQGQASV
+150 V
-165 TISITS
+165 T
-171 TGSSNTSDF
+171 
-180 ALLKSDGTKM
+180 
-190 IPDGETTG
+190 
-198 IITVYGTDPV
+198 
-208 KEVKYSKLEA
+208 EA
-218 GTYQMCS
+218 GTYYL
-225 PKDGNNTGRGVRLLS
+225 GGLENN
-240 AKVVDVPVSV
+240 
-250 TKEYTF
+250 
-256 DASTDAII
+256 
-264 TKLEKKAAVPEG
+264 
-276 KYGTDNYFTFS
+276 NYIF
-287 GTVTRGNSSTF
+287 
-298 SAEVGKTETGC
+298 
-309 MSFAVQGQASVTIN
+309 
-323 ITSTGSS
+323 
-330 NTSDFALLK
+330 
-339 SDGTKV
+339 KV
-345 IPDGET
+345 IVTE
-351 AGIITVYGTDPVKE
+351 
-365 VKYSKLEAGTYQIC
+365 
-379 SPKDGKNTGRGVRI
+379 
-393 LSAKVSD
+393 
-400 TTGGS
+400 TTGGTEK
-405 RPARADWSTVEAP
+405 PARADWSTVENP
-418 TLVSAKQITD
+418 EIISAVQNAGKVDVT
-428 KNDIEVKGTGLVG
+428 VKTNIG
-441 YDGADTLVITMKD
+441 YDGADKIEVAMSEAEGSVIGTAKSSKEGN
-454 EAGTVVKTQSVAK
+454 EAVVSFTPAASGTYT
-467 DGNDFTVTFTPENS
+467 FTV
-481 GKYVFSV
+481 K
-488 VATRDGEENKV
+488 AIRDGEEDKTGNSMN
-499 AENTLDVDFS
+499 ADF
-509 LVLATPVIS
+509 VLPLTAPKIS
-518 SATSKGNNSVEVI
+518 SATNVGKGAMALEWSE
-531 WGAVKEATGYIVT
+531 VKEAEKYVVTVEGTDNKTESTTT
-544 AATEGE
+544 AATISG
-550 QKVSVTTNADKTT
+550 
-563 ALLTGLI
+563 LT
-570 VGKAYTISVVAVRG
+570 VGNMYTISVVAVRG
-584 EDKTNPGT
+584 EDVSGKGT
-592 ATVTVTAEAQRVWS
+592 TEVTVVDEAQRVWRV
-606 KSTYGS
+606 STYGS

-684 MMVADAVGSNG
+684 MMAADAVGSNG

-704 YQTIATKVEYY
+704 YQAIATKVEYY
-715 WDGEDVTTDSSANK
+715 WDGEDVTADSSANK

-800 LLTDFRLQIQRNN
+800 PLTDFRLQIQRNN

-835 LERTSLTQIDK
+835 LERNSLTQIDK

-895 PAFSNSADYNLVY
+895 PVFSNSADYNLVY

-944 SGKNAF
+944 SGKNTF

-992 SPNGKSNAAGTKDAP
+992 SPNGKSNAAGTRDDP

-1029 YNLSRTVKVER
+1029 YDLSSTVKVER

-1056 EAGSRPVF
+1056 EADSRPVF

-1095 GIQVSGNHNT
+1095 GIQVSGNHNI
-1105 LDRIKAYRNGN
+1105 LDRIKAYKNGN

-1123 YLGTDQFDQW
+1123 YLGTDQFNQW

-1315 VKGATNYYFDGSK
+1315 VKGVTNYYFDGSK
-1328 SVNNNGKEAA
+1328 TVNNNGKEAT

-1400 QDDSKPENNNNNNN
+1400 RDDSKPGNNNNNNN

-1419 SDSAGASSAPE
+1419 SDSAGTSSAPE

-1447 LAQNPAIAT
+1447 ITQNPAIAT
-1456 VNMNIVCTGEVQV
+1456 VNMNMVCTGEVQV
-1469 PQKVLNTIKGA
+1469 PQKVLNTIKGT

-1517 QTSNN
+1517 QTSNI
-1522 IPANVVAAKTSAPTR
+1522 IPANVVATKTSAPTR

-1543 TGSFGV
+1543 NGSFGV

-1563 KTANLY
+1563 KTANMY

-1604 TVTERRPSESV
+1604 TVTEHRPSESV
-1615 WYAEGDYTVKP
+1615 WFAEDNYIVKA

-1638 MTLAEL
+1638 MTLTEL
-1644 LRRNAQIT
+1644 LRRNAEIT
-1652 NRNLIKV
+1652 NRNAIKV

>member
-1 MFGSKGRKERK
+1 MCIARKADGGMEMLGNRQGKKRK
-12 RLMALLL
+12 RWLALLL
-19 AGAMV
+19 AGAMI
-24 LSGMGISPISVQAE
+24 LSGMGTPSVVVQAE
-38 ETAVVQV
+38 ETDAVA
-45 QETEPVETIV
+45 VEAEAT
-55 EEQGEETVSGSDVV
+55 TVSGNENAETTEMQAADTQDDTQS
-69 VPEAEET
+69 VPEEAQIALLSEDVAVSAQDAAGDAEQYVLDAADLAQFTNGAKKDGEEQSAGT
-76 EVLETE
+76 DDYFTILWSSKSKVDGSKKSFEDGTAFTQRINLGGKLDVTNNKNGVSFKTTGAAEVKVYWVEGGDDNRQMALLTGSGTVVAK
-82 ETGETS
+82 TGETL
-88 APAVQNA
+88 AKNA
-95 DGIYVFEAAIDA
+95 ACISVLKVTDA
-107 IISKLEKKAAIPEGK
+107 GTYYLGGLENN
-122 YGTDNYFTLSGTATR
+122 NYIF
-137 GNSNTYSAELGKT
+137 K
-150 ENGTLSFTVQGQASV
+150 VIV
-165 TISITS
+165 T
-171 TGSSNTSDF
+171 
-180 ALLKSDGTKM
+180 
-190 IPDGETTG
+190 ETTG
-198 IITVYGTDPV
+198 GT
-208 KEVKYSKLEA
+208 
-218 GTYQMCS
+218 
-225 PKDGNNTGRGVRLLS
+225 
-240 AKVVDVPVSV
+240 
-250 TKEYTF
+250 
-256 DASTDAII
+256 
-264 TKLEKKAAVPEG
+264 EK
-276 KYGTDNYFTFS
+276 
-287 GTVTRGNSSTF
+287 
-298 SAEVGKTETGC
+298 
-309 MSFAVQGQASVTIN
+309 
-323 ITSTGSS
+323 
-330 NTSDFALLK
+330 
-339 SDGTKV
+339 
-345 IPDGET
+345 
-351 AGIITVYGTDPVKE
+351 
-365 VKYSKLEAGTYQIC
+365 
-379 SPKDGKNTGRGVRI
+379 
-393 LSAKVSD
+393 
-400 TTGGS
+400 
-405 RPARADWSTVEAP
+405 PARADWSTVENP
-418 TLVSAKQITD
+418 EIISAVQNAGKVDVT
-428 KNDIEVKGTGLVG
+428 VKTNIG
-441 YDGADTLVITMKD
+441 YDGADKIEVAMSDAEGSVI
-454 EAGTVVKTQSVAK
+454 GTAKSSKEGNKAVVSFTPAAS
-467 DGNDFTVTFTPENS
+467 GTYTFTV
-481 GKYVFSV
+481 K
-488 VATRDGEENKV
+488 AIRDGEEDKAGNSMN
-499 AENTLDVDFS
+499 ADF
-509 LVLATPVIS
+509 VLPLTAPKIS
-518 SATSKGNNSVEVI
+518 SATNVGKGAVALEWSE
-531 WGAVKEATGYIVT
+531 VKEAEKYVVTVEGTDNKTESTTT
-544 AATEGE
+544 AATISG
-550 QKVSVTTNADKTT
+550 
-563 ALLTGLI
+563 LT
-570 VGKAYTISVVAVRG
+570 VGNMYTISVVAVRG
-584 EDKTNPGT
+584 EDVSGKGT
-592 ATVTVTAEAQRVWS
+592 TEVTVVDEAQRVWRV
-606 KSTYGS
+606 STYGS

-684 MMVADAVGSNG
+684 MMAADAVGSNG

-704 YQTIATKVEYY
+704 YQAIVTKVEYY

-795 GNLEN
+795 GSLEN
-800 LLTDFRLQIQRNN
+800 PLTDFRLQIQRNN

-835 LERTSLTQIDK
+835 LERNSLTQIDK

-895 PAFSNSADYNLVY
+895 PVFSNSADYNLVY

-944 SGKNAF
+944 SGKNTF

-992 SPNGKSNAAGTKDAP
+992 SPNGKSNAAGTKDDP

-1029 YNLSRTVKVER
+1029 YDLSSTVKVER

-1095 GIQVSGNHNT
+1095 GIQVSGNHNI
-1105 LDRIKAYRNGN
+1105 LDRIKAYKNGN

-1123 YLGTDQFDQW
+1123 YLGTDQFNQW

-1315 VKGATNYYFDGSK
+1315 VKGVTNYYFDGSK
-1328 SVNNNGKEAA
+1328 TVNNNGKEAA

-1414 SNDNG
+1414 NNSNDNG
-1419 SDSAGASSAPE
+1419 SGSAATSSAPE

-1447 LAQNPAIAT
+1447 ITQNPAIAT
-1456 VNMNIVCTGEVQV
+1456 VNMNMVCTGEVQV
-1469 PQKVLNTIKGA
+1469 PQKVLNTIKGT

-1489 NGVAMSISGQDLKN
+1489 NGIAMSISGQDLKN

-1517 QTSNN
+1517 QASNN
-1522 IPANVVAAKTSAPTR
+1522 IPANVVTAKTSAPTR

-1563 KTANLY
+1563 KTANMY

-1615 WYAEGDYTVKP
+1615 WFAEDNYIVKA

-1638 MTLAEL
+1638 MALTEL

-1652 NRNLIKV
+1652 NRNAIKV
-1659 GQRLNLN
+1659 GQRLTLN

>member
-1 MFGSKGRKERK
+1 MEMLGNRQGKKRK
-12 RLMALLL
+12 RWLALLL
-19 AGAMV
+19 AGAMI
-24 LSGMGISPISVQAE
+24 LSGMGTSSVVVQAE
-38 ETAVVQV
+38 ETDAVA
-45 QETEPVETIV
+45 VEAEAT
-55 EEQGEETVSGSDVV
+55 TVSGNENAETTEMQAADTQDDTQS
-69 VPEAEET
+69 VPEEAQIALLSEDVAVSAQDAAGDAEQYVLDAADLAQFTNGAKKDGEEQSAGT
-76 EVLETE
+76 DDYFTILWSSKSKVDGSKKSFEDGTAFTQRINLGGKLDVTNNKNGVSFKTTGAAEVKVYWVEGGDDNRQMALLTGSGTVVAKTE
-82 ETGETS
+82 ETL
-88 APAVQNA
+88 AKNA
-95 DGIYVFEAAIDA
+95 ACISVLKVTDA
-107 IISKLEKKAAIPEGK
+107 GTYYLGGLENN
-122 YGTDNYFTLSGTATR
+122 NYIF
-137 GNSNTYSAELGKT
+137 K
-150 ENGTLSFTVQGQASV
+150 VIV
-165 TISITS
+165 T
-171 TGSSNTSDF
+171 
-180 ALLKSDGTKM
+180 
-190 IPDGETTG
+190 ETTG
-198 IITVYGTDPV
+198 GT
-208 KEVKYSKLEA
+208 
-218 GTYQMCS
+218 
-225 PKDGNNTGRGVRLLS
+225 
-240 AKVVDVPVSV
+240 
-250 TKEYTF
+250 
-256 DASTDAII
+256 
-264 TKLEKKAAVPEG
+264 EK
-276 KYGTDNYFTFS
+276 
-287 GTVTRGNSSTF
+287 
-298 SAEVGKTETGC
+298 
-309 MSFAVQGQASVTIN
+309 
-323 ITSTGSS
+323 
-330 NTSDFALLK
+330 
-339 SDGTKV
+339 
-345 IPDGET
+345 
-351 AGIITVYGTDPVKE
+351 
-365 VKYSKLEAGTYQIC
+365 
-379 SPKDGKNTGRGVRI
+379 
-393 LSAKVSD
+393 
-400 TTGGS
+400 
-405 RPARADWSTVEAP
+405 PARADWSTVENP
-418 TLVSAKQITD
+418 EIISAVQNAGKVDVT
-428 KNDIEVKGTGLVG
+428 VKINIG
-441 YDGADTLVITMKD
+441 YDGADKIEVAMSDAEGSVI
-454 EAGTVVKTQSVAK
+454 GTAKSSKEGNKAVVSFTPAAS
-467 DGNDFTVTFTPENS
+467 GTYTFTV
-481 GKYVFSV
+481 K
-488 VATRDGEENKV
+488 AIRDGEEDKAGNSMN
-499 AENTLDVDFS
+499 ADF
-509 LVLATPVIS
+509 VLPLTAPKIS
-518 SATSKGNNSVEVI
+518 SATNVGKGAVALEWSE
-531 WGAVKEATGYIVT
+531 VKEAEKYVVTVEGTDNKTESTTT
-544 AATEGE
+544 AATISG
-550 QKVSVTTNADKTT
+550 
-563 ALLTGLI
+563 LT
-570 VGKAYTISVVAVRG
+570 VGNMYTISVVAVRG
-584 EDKTNPGT
+584 EDVSGKGT
-592 ATVTVTAEAQRVWS
+592 TEVTVVDEAQRVWRV
-606 KSTYGS
+606 STYGS

-684 MMVADAVGSNG
+684 MMAADAVGSNG

-704 YQTIATKVEYY
+704 YQAIATKVEYY
-715 WDGEDVTTDSSANK
+715 WDGEDVTADSSANK

-795 GNLEN
+795 GSLEN
-800 LLTDFRLQIQRNN
+800 PLTDFRLQIQRNN

-835 LERTSLTQIDK
+835 LERNSLTQIDK

-895 PAFSNSADYNLVY
+895 PVFSNSADYNLVY

-944 SGKNAF
+944 SGKNTF

-992 SPNGKSNAAGTKDAP
+992 SPNGKSNAAGTRDDP

-1029 YNLSRTVKVER
+1029 YDLSSTVKVER

-1056 EAGSRPVF
+1056 EADSRPVF

-1095 GIQVSGNHNT
+1095 GIQVSGNHNI
-1105 LDRIKAYRNGN
+1105 LDRIKAYKNGN

-1123 YLGTDQFDQW
+1123 YLGTDQFNQW

-1315 VKGATNYYFDGSK
+1315 VKGVTNYYFDGSK
-1328 SVNNNGKEAA
+1328 TVNNNGKEAA

-1400 QDDSKPENNNNNNN
+1400 QDDSKPENNNNNN

-1419 SDSAGASSAPE
+1419 SGSAATSSAPE

-1447 LAQNPAIAT
+1447 ITQNPAIAT
-1456 VNMNIVCTGEVQV
+1456 VNMNMVCTGEVQV
-1469 PQKVLNTIKGA
+1469 PQKVLNTIKGT

-1489 NGVAMSISGQDLKN
+1489 NGIAMSISGQDLKN

-1517 QTSNN
+1517 QASNN
-1522 IPANVVAAKTSAPTR
+1522 IPANVVTAKTSAPTR

-1563 KTANLY
+1563 KTANMY

-1615 WYAEGDYTVKP
+1615 WFAEDNYIVKA

-1638 MTLAEL
+1638 MTLTEL

-1652 NRNLIKV
+1652 NLNVIKV
-1659 GQRLNLN
+1659 GQRMNLN

>member
-1 MFGSKGRKERK
+1 MEMLGNRQGKKRK
-12 RLMALLL
+12 RWLALLL
-19 AGAMV
+19 AGAMI
-24 LSGMGISPISVQAE
+24 LSGMGTPSVVVQAE
-38 ETAVVQV
+38 ETDTVAV
-45 QETEPVETIV
+45 EAEAT
-55 EEQGEETVSGSDVV
+55 TVSGNENAETTEMQAADTQDDTQS
-69 VPEAEET
+69 VPEEAQIALLSEDVAVSAQDAAGDAEQYVLDAADLAQFTNGAKKDGEEQSAGT
-76 EVLETE
+76 DDYFTILWSSKSKVDGSKKSFEDGTAFTQRINLGGKLDVTNNKNGVSFKTTGAAEVKVYWVEGGDDNRQMALLTGSGTVVAKTE
-82 ETGETS
+82 ETL
-88 APAVQNA
+88 AKNA
-95 DGIYVFEAAIDA
+95 ACISVLKVTDA
-107 IISKLEKKAAIPEGK
+107 GTYYLGGLENN
-122 YGTDNYFTLSGTATR
+122 NYIF
-137 GNSNTYSAELGKT
+137 K
-150 ENGTLSFTVQGQASV
+150 VIV
-165 TISITS
+165 T
-171 TGSSNTSDF
+171 
-180 ALLKSDGTKM
+180 
-190 IPDGETTG
+190 ETTG
-198 IITVYGTDPV
+198 GT
-208 KEVKYSKLEA
+208 
-218 GTYQMCS
+218 
-225 PKDGNNTGRGVRLLS
+225 
-240 AKVVDVPVSV
+240 
-250 TKEYTF
+250 
-256 DASTDAII
+256 
-264 TKLEKKAAVPEG
+264 EK
-276 KYGTDNYFTFS
+276 
-287 GTVTRGNSSTF
+287 
-298 SAEVGKTETGC
+298 
-309 MSFAVQGQASVTIN
+309 
-323 ITSTGSS
+323 
-330 NTSDFALLK
+330 
-339 SDGTKV
+339 
-345 IPDGET
+345 
-351 AGIITVYGTDPVKE
+351 
-365 VKYSKLEAGTYQIC
+365 
-379 SPKDGKNTGRGVRI
+379 
-393 LSAKVSD
+393 
-400 TTGGS
+400 
-405 RPARADWSTVEAP
+405 PARADWSTVENP
-418 TLVSAKQITD
+418 EIISAVQNAGKVDVT
-428 KNDIEVKGTGLVG
+428 VKTNIG
-441 YDGADTLVITMKD
+441 YDGADKIEVAMSDAEGSVI
-454 EAGTVVKTQSVAK
+454 GTAKSSKEGNKAVVSFTPAAS
-467 DGNDFTVTFTPENS
+467 GTYTFTV
-481 GKYVFSV
+481 K
-488 VATRDGEENKV
+488 AIRDGEEDKAGNSMN
-499 AENTLDVDFS
+499 ADF
-509 LVLATPVIS
+509 VLPLTAPKIS
-518 SATSKGNNSVEVI
+518 SATNVGKGAVALEWSE
-531 WGAVKEATGYIVT
+531 VKEAEKYVVTVEGTDNKTESTTT
-544 AATEGE
+544 AATISG
-550 QKVSVTTNADKTT
+550 
-563 ALLTGLI
+563 LT
-570 VGKAYTISVVAVRG
+570 VGNMYTISVVAVRG
-584 EDKTNPGT
+584 EDVSGKGT
-592 ATVTVTAEAQRVWS
+592 TEVTVVDEAQRVWRV
-606 KSTYGS
+606 STYGS

-684 MMVADAVGSNG
+684 MMAADAVGSNG

-704 YQTIATKVEYY
+704 YQAIVTKVEYY
-715 WDGEDVTTDSSANK
+715 WDGEDVTADSSANK

-795 GNLEN
+795 GSLEN
-800 LLTDFRLQIQRNN
+800 PLTDFRLQIQRNN

-835 LERTSLTQIDK
+835 LERNSLTQIDK

-878 AEEREIEYVY
+878 AEERESEYVY

-895 PAFSNSADYNLVY
+895 PVFSNSADYNLVY

-944 SGKNAF
+944 SGKNTF

-992 SPNGKSNAAGTKDAP
+992 SPNGKSNAAGTKDDP

-1029 YNLSRTVKVER
+1029 YDLSSTVKVER

-1095 GIQVSGNHNT
+1095 GIQVSGNHNI
-1105 LDRIKAYRNGN
+1105 LDRIKAYKNGN

-1123 YLGTDQFDQW
+1123 YLGTDQFNQW

-1315 VKGATNYYFDGSK
+1315 VKGVTNYYFDGSK
-1328 SVNNNGKEAA
+1328 TVNNNGKEAA

-1414 SNDNG
+1414 NNSNDNG
-1419 SDSAGASSAPE
+1419 SGSAATSSAPE

-1447 LAQNPAIAT
+1447 ITQNPAIAT
-1456 VNMNIVCTGEVQV
+1456 VNMNMVCTGEVQV
-1469 PQKVLNTIKGA
+1469 PQKVLNTIKGT

-1489 NGVAMSISGQDLKN
+1489 NGIAMSISGHDLKN

-1517 QTSNN
+1517 QASNN
-1522 IPANVVAAKTSAPTR
+1522 IPANVVTAKTSAPTR

-1563 KTANLY
+1563 KTANMY

-1615 WYAEGDYTVKP
+1615 WFAEDNYIVKA

-1638 MTLAEL
+1638 MTLTEL

-1652 NRNLIKV
+1652 NRNVIKV
-1659 GQRLNLN
+1659 GQRMNLN

>member
-1 MFGSKGRKERK
+1 MEMLGNRQGKKRK
-12 RLMALLL
+12 RWLALLL
-19 AGAMV
+19 TGAMI
-24 LSGMGISPISVQAE
+24 LSGMGTPSVVVQAE
-38 ETAVVQV
+38 ETDTVAV
-45 QETEPVETIV
+45 EAEAT
-55 EEQGEETVSGSDVV
+55 TVSGNENAETTEMQAADTQDDTQS
-69 VPEAEET
+69 VPEEAQIALLSEDVAVSAQDAAGDAEQYVLDAADLAQFTNGAKKDGEEQSAGT
-76 EVLETE
+76 DDYFTILWSSKSKVDGSKKSFEDGTAFTQRINLGGKLDVTNNKNGVSFKTTGAAEVKVYWVEGGDDNRQMALLTGSGTVVAKTE
-82 ETGETS
+82 ETL
-88 APAVQNA
+88 AKNA
-95 DGIYVFEAAIDA
+95 AC
-107 IISKLEKKAAIPEGK
+107 ISVLK
-122 YGTDNYFTLSGTATR
+122 
-137 GNSNTYSAELGKT
+137 
-150 ENGTLSFTVQGQASV
+150 V
-165 TISITS
+165 T
-171 TGSSNTSDF
+171 
-180 ALLKSDGTKM
+180 
-190 IPDGETTG
+190 
-198 IITVYGTDPV
+198 
-208 KEVKYSKLEA
+208 EA
-218 GTYQMCS
+218 GTYYL
-225 PKDGNNTGRGVRLLS
+225 GGLENN
-240 AKVVDVPVSV
+240 
-250 TKEYTF
+250 
-256 DASTDAII
+256 
-264 TKLEKKAAVPEG
+264 
-276 KYGTDNYFTFS
+276 NYIF
-287 GTVTRGNSSTF
+287 
-298 SAEVGKTETGC
+298 
-309 MSFAVQGQASVTIN
+309 
-323 ITSTGSS
+323 
-330 NTSDFALLK
+330 
-339 SDGTKV
+339 KV
-345 IPDGET
+345 IVTE
-351 AGIITVYGTDPVKE
+351 
-365 VKYSKLEAGTYQIC
+365 
-379 SPKDGKNTGRGVRI
+379 
-393 LSAKVSD
+393 
-400 TTGGS
+400 TTGGTEK
-405 RPARADWSTVEAP
+405 PARADWSTVENP
-418 TLVSAKQITD
+418 EIISAVQNAGKVDVT
-428 KNDIEVKGTGLVG
+428 VKTNIG
-441 YDGADTLVITMKD
+441 YDGADKIEVAMSDAEGSVI
-454 EAGTVVKTQSVAK
+454 GTAKSSKEGNKAVVSFTPAAS
-467 DGNDFTVTFTPENS
+467 GTYTFTV
-481 GKYVFSV
+481 K
-488 VATRDGEENKV
+488 AIRDGEEDKAGNSMN
-499 AENTLDVDFS
+499 ADF
-509 LVLATPVIS
+509 VLPLTAPKIS
-518 SATSKGNNSVEVI
+518 SATNVGKGAVALEWSE
-531 WGAVKEATGYIVT
+531 VKEAEKYVVTVEGTDNKTESTTT
-544 AATEGE
+544 AATISG
-550 QKVSVTTNADKTT
+550 
-563 ALLTGLI
+563 LT
-570 VGKAYTISVVAVRG
+570 VGNMYTISVVAVRG
-584 EDKTNPGT
+584 EDVSGKGT
-592 ATVTVTAEAQRVWS
+592 TEVTVVDEAQRVWRV
-606 KSTYGS
+606 STYGS

-684 MMVADAVGSNG
+684 MMAADAVGSNG

-704 YQTIATKVEYY
+704 YQAIATKVEYY

-795 GNLEN
+795 GNMEN
-800 LLTDFRLQIQRNN
+800 PLTDFRLQIQRNN

-866 DLKTITPADDEK
+866 DLKTISPADDEK

-944 SGKNAF
+944 SGKNTF

-1029 YNLSRTVKVER
+1029 YNLSSTVKVER

-1056 EAGSRPVF
+1056 EAGSRPVL

-1095 GIQVSGNHNT
+1095 GIQVSGNHNI
-1105 LDRIKAYRNGN
+1105 LDQIKAYKNGN

-1123 YLGTDQFDQW
+1123 YLGTDQFNQW

-1315 VKGATNYYFDGSK
+1315 VKGVTNYYFDGSK
-1328 SVNNNGKEAA
+1328 TVNNNGKEAA

-1419 SDSAGASSAPE
+1419 SDSAGTSSTPE

-1447 LAQNPAIAT
+1447 ITQNPAIAT
-1456 VNMNIVCTGEVQV
+1456 VNMNMVCTGEVQV
-1469 PQKVLNTIKGA
+1469 PQKVLNTIKGT

-1489 NGVAMSISGQDLKN
+1489 NGIAMSISGQDLKN

-1517 QTSNN
+1517 QASNN

-1563 KTANLY
+1563 KTANMY
-1569 RYNAEKGRLEYCGS
+1569 RYNAEKGHLEYCGS

-1590 QSMFALKRGGNYLV
+1590 QSMFALERGGNYLV

-1615 WYAEGDYTVKP
+1615 WFAEGDYTIKP

-1644 LRRNAQIT
+1644 LHRNAQIT
-1652 NRNLIKV
+1652 NRNAIKV

>member
-1 MFGSKGRKERK
+1 MEMLGNRQGKKRK
-12 RLMALLL
+12 RWLALLL
-19 AGAMV
+19 AGAMI
-24 LSGMGISPISVQAE
+24 LSGMGTPSVVVQAE
-38 ETAVVQV
+38 ETDTVAV
-45 QETEPVETIV
+45 EAEAT
-55 EEQGEETVSGSDVV
+55 TVSGNENAETTEMQAADTQDDTQS
-69 VPEAEET
+69 VPEEAQIALLSEDVAVSAQDAAGDAEQYVLDAADLAQFTNGAKKDGEEQSAGT
-76 EVLETE
+76 DDYFTILWSSKSKVDGSKKSFEDGTAFTQRINLGGKLDVTNNKNGVSFKTTGAAEVKVYWVEGGDDNRQMALLTGSGTVVAK
-82 ETGETS
+82 TGETL
-88 APAVQNA
+88 AKNA
-95 DGIYVFEAAIDA
+95 TC
-107 IISKLEKKAAIPEGK
+107 ISVLK
-122 YGTDNYFTLSGTATR
+122 
-137 GNSNTYSAELGKT
+137 
-150 ENGTLSFTVQGQASV
+150 V
-165 TISITS
+165 T
-171 TGSSNTSDF
+171 
-180 ALLKSDGTKM
+180 
-190 IPDGETTG
+190 
-198 IITVYGTDPV
+198 
-208 KEVKYSKLEA
+208 EA
-218 GTYQMCS
+218 GTYYL
-225 PKDGNNTGRGVRLLS
+225 GGLENN
-240 AKVVDVPVSV
+240 
-250 TKEYTF
+250 
-256 DASTDAII
+256 
-264 TKLEKKAAVPEG
+264 
-276 KYGTDNYFTFS
+276 NYIF
-287 GTVTRGNSSTF
+287 
-298 SAEVGKTETGC
+298 
-309 MSFAVQGQASVTIN
+309 
-323 ITSTGSS
+323 
-330 NTSDFALLK
+330 
-339 SDGTKV
+339 KV
-345 IPDGET
+345 IVTET
-351 AGIITVYGTDPVKE
+351 AGSTEK
-365 VKYSKLEAGTYQIC
+365 
-379 SPKDGKNTGRGVRI
+379 
-393 LSAKVSD
+393 
-400 TTGGS
+400 
-405 RPARADWSTVEAP
+405 PARADWSTVENP
-418 TLVSAKQITD
+418 EIISAVQNAGKVDVT
-428 KNDIEVKGTGLVG
+428 VKTNIG
-441 YDGADTLVITMKD
+441 YDGADKIEVAMSDAEGSVIGTAKSSKEGN
-454 EAGTVVKTQSVAK
+454 EAVVSFTPAASGTYT
-467 DGNDFTVTFTPENS
+467 FTV
-481 GKYVFSV
+481 K
-488 VATRDGEENKV
+488 AIRDGEEDKAGNSM
-499 AENTLDVDFS
+499 NTDF
-509 LVLATPVIS
+509 VLPLTAPKIS
-518 SATSKGNNSVEVI
+518 SATNVGKGAVALEWSE
-531 WGAVKEATGYIVT
+531 VKEAEKYVVTVEGTDNKTESTTT
-544 AATEGE
+544 AATISG
-550 QKVSVTTNADKTT
+550 
-563 ALLTGLI
+563 LT
-570 VGKAYTISVVAVRG
+570 VGNMYTISVVAVRG
-584 EDKTNPGT
+584 EDVSGKGT
-592 ATVTVTAEAQRVWS
+592 TEVTVVDEAQRVWRV
-606 KSTYGS
+606 STYGS

-684 MMVADAVGSNG
+684 MMAADAVGSNG

-704 YQTIATKVEYY
+704 YQAIATKVEYY
-715 WDGEDVTTDSSANK
+715 WDGEDVTADSSANK

-795 GNLEN
+795 GSLEN
-800 LLTDFRLQIQRNN
+800 PLTDFRLQIQRNN

-835 LERTSLTQIDK
+835 LERNSLTQIDK

-895 PAFSNSADYNLVY
+895 PVFSNSADYNLVY

-944 SGKNAF
+944 SGKNTF

-992 SPNGKSNAAGTKDAP
+992 SPNGKSNAAGTRDDP

-1029 YNLSRTVKVER
+1029 YDLSSTVKVER

-1095 GIQVSGNHNT
+1095 GIQVSGNHNI
-1105 LDRIKAYRNGN
+1105 LDRIKAYKNGN

-1123 YLGTDQFDQW
+1123 YLGTDQFNQW

-1315 VKGATNYYFDGSK
+1315 VKGVTNYYFDGSK
-1328 SVNNNGKEAA
+1328 TVNNNGKEAA

-1414 SNDNG
+1414 NNSNDNG
-1419 SDSAGASSAPE
+1419 SGSAATSSAPE

-1447 LAQNPAIAT
+1447 ITQNPAIAT
-1456 VNMNIVCTGEVQV
+1456 VNMNMVCTGEVQV
-1469 PQKVLNTIKGA
+1469 PQKVLNTIKGT

-1489 NGVAMSISGQDLKN
+1489 NGIAMSISGQDLKN

-1517 QTSNN
+1517 QASNN
-1522 IPANVVAAKTSAPTR
+1522 IPANVVTAKTSAPTR

-1563 KTANLY
+1563 KTANMY

-1615 WYAEGDYTVKP
+1615 WFAEDNYIVKA

-1638 MTLAEL
+1638 MALTEL

-1652 NRNLIKV
+1652 NRNAIKV
-1659 GQRLNLN
+1659 GQRLTLN

>member
-1 MFGSKGRKERK
+1 MCIARKADGGMEMLGNRQGKKRK
-12 RLMALLL
+12 RWLALLL
-19 AGAMV
+19 AGAMI
-24 LSGMGISPISVQAE
+24 LSGMGTPSVVVQAE
-38 ETAVVQV
+38 ETDTVAV
-45 QETEPVETIV
+45 EAEAT
-55 EEQGEETVSGSDVV
+55 TVSGNENAETTEMQAADTQDDTQS
-69 VPEAEET
+69 VPEEAQIALLSEDVAVSAQDAAGNAEQYVLDAADLAQFTNGAKKDGEEQSAGT
-76 EVLETE
+76 DDYFTILWSSKSKVDGSKKSFEDGTAFTQRINLGGKLDVTNNKNGVSFKTTGAAEVKVYWVEGGDDNRQMALLTGSGTVVAKTE
-82 ETGETS
+82 ETL
-88 APAVQNA
+88 AKNA
-95 DGIYVFEAAIDA
+95 ACISVLKVTDA
-107 IISKLEKKAAIPEGK
+107 GTYYLGGLENN
-122 YGTDNYFTLSGTATR
+122 NYIF
-137 GNSNTYSAELGKT
+137 K
-150 ENGTLSFTVQGQASV
+150 VIV
-165 TISITS
+165 T
-171 TGSSNTSDF
+171 
-180 ALLKSDGTKM
+180 
-190 IPDGETTG
+190 ETTG
-198 IITVYGTDPV
+198 GT
-208 KEVKYSKLEA
+208 
-218 GTYQMCS
+218 
-225 PKDGNNTGRGVRLLS
+225 
-240 AKVVDVPVSV
+240 
-250 TKEYTF
+250 
-256 DASTDAII
+256 
-264 TKLEKKAAVPEG
+264 EK
-276 KYGTDNYFTFS
+276 
-287 GTVTRGNSSTF
+287 
-298 SAEVGKTETGC
+298 
-309 MSFAVQGQASVTIN
+309 
-323 ITSTGSS
+323 
-330 NTSDFALLK
+330 
-339 SDGTKV
+339 
-345 IPDGET
+345 
-351 AGIITVYGTDPVKE
+351 
-365 VKYSKLEAGTYQIC
+365 
-379 SPKDGKNTGRGVRI
+379 
-393 LSAKVSD
+393 
-400 TTGGS
+400 
-405 RPARADWSTVEAP
+405 PARADWSTVENP
-418 TLVSAKQITD
+418 EIISAVQNAGKVDVT
-428 KNDIEVKGTGLVG
+428 VKTNIG
-441 YDGADTLVITMKD
+441 YDGADKIEVAMSDAEGSVI
-454 EAGTVVKTQSVAK
+454 GTAKSSKEGNKAVVSFTPAAS
-467 DGNDFTVTFTPENS
+467 GTYTFTV
-481 GKYVFSV
+481 K
-488 VATRDGEENKV
+488 AIRDGEEDKAGNSMN
-499 AENTLDVDFS
+499 ADF
-509 LVLATPVIS
+509 VLPLTAPKIS
-518 SATSKGNNSVEVI
+518 SATNVGKGAVALEWSE
-531 WGAVKEATGYIVT
+531 VKEAEKYVVTVEGTDNKTESTTT
-544 AATEGE
+544 AATISG
-550 QKVSVTTNADKTT
+550 
-563 ALLTGLI
+563 LT
-570 VGKAYTISVVAVRG
+570 VGNMYTISVVAVRG
-584 EDKTNPGT
+584 EDVSGKGT
-592 ATVTVTAEAQRVWS
+592 TEVTVVDEAQRVWRV
-606 KSTYGS
+606 STYGS

-684 MMVADAVGSNG
+684 MMAADAVGSNG

-704 YQTIATKVEYY
+704 YQAIATKVEYY
-715 WDGEDVTTDSSANK
+715 WDGEDVTTDISANK

-771 TGAATKGPGTYNL
+771 TGAATNGPGTYNL

-800 LLTDFRLQIQRNN
+800 LLADFRLQIQRNN

-835 LERTSLTQIDK
+835 LERNSLTQIDK

-866 DLKTITPADDEK
+866 DLKTISPADDEK
-878 AEEREIEYVY
+878 AEEREIQYVY

-944 SGKNAF
+944 SGKNTF

-1029 YNLSRTVKVER
+1029 YNLSGTVKVER

-1095 GIQVSGNHNT
+1095 GIQVSGNHNI
-1105 LDRIKAYRNGN
+1105 LDQIKAYKNGN

-1123 YLGTDQFDQW
+1123 YLGTDQFNQW

-1275 AFYTNTAVNTAFA
+1275 AFYTNTAVNTAFV

-1315 VKGATNYYFDGSK
+1315 VKGVTNYYFDGSK

-1338 ASWFKSLDTASALKD
+1338 ASWFKSLDTASALRD

-1385 GRTSGDITVTPDEPK
+1385 GRISGDITVTPDEPK

-1414 SNDNG
+1414 NSNDNG
-1419 SDSAGASSAPE
+1419 SDSAGTSSAPE

-1447 LAQNPAIAT
+1447 IAQNPAIAT
-1456 VNMNIVCTGEVQV
+1456 VNMNMVCTGEVQV
-1469 PQKVLNTIKGA
+1469 PQKVLNTIKGT

-1522 IPANVVAAKTSAPTR
+1522 IPANVVAAKTSAPTS
-1537 QLAIKD
+1537 QLEIKD

-1563 KTANLY
+1563 KTANMY

-1604 TVTERRPSESV
+1604 TVTEHRPSESV
-1615 WYAEGDYTVKP
+1615 WFAEGDYTIKP

-1652 NRNLIKV
+1652 NRNVIKV